1 MLFFLTLISMFGF
14 IWKIFLCLLVLGMI
28 KSDLQIVAAEGYS
41 ATEGGQAKGG
51 SPTPQLSS
59 WQLAN
64 PSLPPDL
71 KKLNGI
77 VKAEQVNKPLLLRRK
92 RSILF
97 PTGVKICPD
106 ESVEQA
112 IANHLKYFRL
122 RVCQETVW
130 EVFKIFWDRLPER
143 EEYRTWMNLCEEGMM
158 SIFEIGTN
166 FSQSEEH
173 RSLIVKSYTKE
184 AMGSSCADW
193 SCGSSGTP
201 TPAPDADVTTLRD
214 AAANVPPPHEI
225 SIESPAGGTT
235 HEIEEADITIN
246 NEIKKEDEKLMKPVT
261 EQMIEF
267 RILIVGEKYSE
278 ELSDPAA
285 VKRQLLSEQFIS
297 QIKSVFEGLPGY
309 KSIHVL
315 DYSFPEEDSGVEV
328 HYAVTFDGKAIS
340 NATWD
345 LINLHSNKVEDN
357 SFTGIE
363 DNPTV
368 VYTISDFRDYI
379 AEILQKNALLENNSL
394 SLDPN
399 SLQLTNVKALLRP
412 TPEDP
417 SWITEHPVVLEHPE
431 FDMCLPRRNELS
443 LCHKIQVRLCLTDST
458 FLAERPSADES
469 TVSNT
474 LPFDFTKPD
483 STSDTEQSNDNEIQ
497 PRPENL
503 NSDVSL
509 APEAPLFSEAD
520 VTSLPDGLNFED
532 GNWTPHLVTAP
543 VSARDSVDY
552 LERLSAS
559 NSLDVF
565 EDTRL
570 SEDILPSSPSHLVPE
585 EPPAT
590 DDYAVP
596 LLSALTVASSSV
608 IETDVTEIVS
618 AEKEE
623 VTPGSPA
630 GGNDADS
637 VLHESMEEFPF
648 PFEVHHM
655 EDETDIYL
663 GDRVIYDDG
672 SGSAFDGSG
681 KAMESSIWPWEEA
694 TLEPV
699 LYPGPDSWLED
710 HNESLLI
717 RTEDIPEGMILDYIL
732 NSRNKLDDDPSKD
745 GNEGMANTKEDF
757 LDESEIFVF
766 PETTTQQVS
775 LLQTEEPSSVE
786 PSTQTET
793 SGVYNSSFVKPPL
806 VLEPSVDHSFVDV
819 PTGEAPVS
827 PHNTGLSVDDSLL
840 TSTGTVSMEQPEES
854 SVGQNIISEAVEY
867 QNEDRTMIEELF
879 TVEQLDVTETATI
892 GGLDT
897 SSSESILAADPST
910 VHPDLSMV
918 HPDLSTVHPDAD
930 TFTVHADASTV
941 HPDASAS
948 IVNPDASIAHSDSST
963 VHSDASTVNPDVS
976 MVHSHVSTLNPDAST
991 VHPDAST
998 VHPDTSAATVNPDAS
1013 TVHSDTSM
1021 VNPDTST
1028 VHSDA
1033 STLNPD
1039 VSMVHSDTSAST
1051 VNPDASIAH
1060 SDTSM
1065 VNPDTSTVHSDA
1077 STLNLDVSMVH
1088 SDTSASTVNPDAS
1101 TVHSDTSTV
1110 NPDASSVHSDVS
1122 ASTVNPDASTAHS
1135 DTSVV
1140 NSDASTVHSDASTL
1154 NPDVS
1159 MIHSDTSAST
1169 VNPDASTEEKQTL
1182 DSSLAG
1188 QDATGSAVMKPADV
1202 WPTDRALENS
1212 LDQTVQSAMPTAT
1225 QVSTAVPS
1233 VMDQTTVLEAFTDQG
1248 GTDHDMHVPMSFST
1262 LMNSYVTVSVT
1273 TSTVELPSHFPPA
1286 GSTASSSVATST
1298 RVGVETRTLD
1308 VSVDLDDVST
1318 VHFPPELTEEGRSM
1332 TESHVDLTTRV
1343 QSTEMASVA
1352 WATHDNRSNSL
1363 VPSRAL
1369 VVFFSL
1375 RVTNMMF
1382 SEDLFNK
1389 NSPEYKALEQRF
1401 LELLVP
1407 YLQSNLTGFQ
1417 NLEILNFRNGSIVVN
1432 SRMKFA
1438 KPVPRNVTNAVYV
1451 ILEDFCN
1458 TAYHTMNLAID
1469 KYSLDVESG
1478 EQADPCKFQACNEFS
1493 ECLVN
1498 RWSGEAECVCN
1509 PGYLSIDGLP
1519 CNSIC
1524 DLQPNFC
1531 LNDGKCDVSP
1541 GQGAI
1546 CRCRVGEN
1554 WWYRG
1559 EHCEEYVSEPLVVG
1573 IAIASVA
1580 GFLLVA
1586 SAVIFFLARTL
1597 RDQYTKSDTEYS
1609 QGQGGS
1615 LSSIENAVKYN
1626 PMYESDTTGYSH
1638 YYRRYPQLTSYSS
1651 TSAETSTDYSS
1662 EEIRHIYENSELT
1675 KEEIQ
1680 DRIRIIEL
1688 YAKDRQFAEFV
1699 RQHQMKLL

>member
-1 MLFFLTLISMFGF
+1 
-14 IWKIFLCLLVLGMI
+14 
-28 KSDLQIVAAEGYS
+28 
-41 ATEGGQAKGG
+41 QAKDV
-51 SPTPQLSS
+51 SPAPQLSD

-64 PSLPPDL
+64 PSLPPGL
-71 KKLNGI
+71 KKPDGMMD
-77 VKAEQVNKPLLLRRK
+77 AEQFHRHLQLRRK

-97 PTGVKICPD
+97 PSGVKICPD

-130 EVFKIFWDRLPER
+130 EVFKTFWDRLPER
-143 EEYRTWMNLCEEGMM
+143 EEYNTWMSLCEEGTM
-158 SIFEIGTN
+158 SIFEMGTN

-173 RSLIVKSYTKE
+173 RSLIVKVGAAAAQS
-184 AMGSSCADW
+184 ALMGKAIV
-193 SCGSSGTP
+193 GTP
-201 TPAPDADVTTLRD
+201 TPPSDADVTTLRD
-214 AAANVPPPHEI
+214 AAANVPPPHEV
-225 SIESPAGGTT
+225 SIESPAGDTI
-235 HEIEEADITIN
+235 HEHDNVDTTIN
-246 NEIKKEDEKLMKPVT
+246 NEIKKQEEKLVRPVT

-267 RILIVGEKYSE
+267 NILIVGEQYSE
-278 ELSDPAA
+278 ELKDPSAA
-285 VKRQLLSEQFIS
+285 EYQLLSDRFIS

-309 KSIHVL
+309 KNIQIL
-315 DYSFPEEDSGVEV
+315 DYSGVEV

-357 SFTGIE
+357 SFMGIE

-379 AEILQKNALLENNSL
+379 AEILQKNALLENASI

-399 SLQLTNVKALLRP
+399 SLQLTNVKEILHPAS
-412 TPEDP
+412 EDP
-417 SWITEHPVVLEHPE
+417 SWITEHPVVLERPE
-431 FDMCLPRRNELS
+431 FD
-443 LCHKIQVRLCLTDST
+443 DST

-469 TVSNT
+469 TVSNA
-474 LPFDFTKPD
+474 LPLDYTKPD
-483 STSDTEQSNDNEIQ
+483 STSDSEQASDNEIQ
-497 PRPENL
+497 PRPENI
-503 NSDVSL
+503 DYEAGL
-509 APEAPLFSEAD
+509 APEAPLSSEVD
-520 VTSLPDGLNFED
+520 VTSLPDGQNLE
-532 GNWTPHLVTAP
+532 TSHLVTVP
-543 VSARDSVDY
+543 VLEHDSVDS
-552 LERLSAS
+552 LEWLSAPS
-559 NSLDVF
+559 SLD
-565 EDTRL
+565 DTGL
-570 SEDILPSSPSHLVPE
+570 SEELLPLSPSHLVPE
-585 EPPAT
+585 ESPST
-590 DDYAVP
+590 NDYAVP
-596 LLSALTVASSSV
+596 LLSAPTVASSSV
-608 IETDVTEIVS
+608 VETDIK
-618 AEKEE
+618 EKEE
-623 VTPGSPA
+623 VIQGSPE
-630 GGNDADS
+630 GSDS
-637 VLHESMEEFPF
+637 ANSVEEIPF
-648 PFEVHHM
+648 PLEVPPM
-655 EDETDIYL
+655 EDETDIFL

-681 KAMESSIWPWEEA
+681 KEMESSIWPWEEA

-699 LYPGPDSWLED
+699 FYPGPDSWLED
-710 HNESLLI
+710 DNESLLSK
-717 RTEDIPEGMILDYIL
+717 TEDIPEGMILDYIL
-732 NSRNKLDDDPSKD
+732 NSGNKLDDDLSKD
-745 GNEGMANTKEDF
+745 ENEGLVNIKDF

-766 PETTTQQVS
+766 PETTTLQVP

-793 SGVYNSSFVKPPL
+793 LGMYDSSFGM
-806 VLEPSVDHSFVDV
+806 

-827 PHNTGLSVDDSLL
+827 PPYTDLSVEDSVH
-840 TSTGTVSMEQPEES
+840 TSTGTVSMEQPEEP
-854 SVGQNIISEAVEY
+854 SVGQNIIPEVGEHQS
-867 QNEDRTMIEELF
+867 EDRAVVEELF
-879 TVEQLDVTETATI
+879 TVKQPDVMEAATI
-892 GGLDT
+892 GYLDT
-897 SSSESILAADPST
+897 ISLEAMLTADPS
-910 VHPDLSMV
+910 VV
-918 HPDLSTVHPDAD
+918 K
-930 TFTVHADASTV
+930 
-941 HPDASAS
+941 
-948 IVNPDASIAHSDSST
+948 
-963 VHSDASTVNPDVS
+963 
-976 MVHSHVSTLNPDAST
+976 
-991 VHPDAST
+991 
-998 VHPDTSAATVNPDAS
+998 
-1013 TVHSDTSM
+1013 
-1021 VNPDTST
+1021 
-1028 VHSDA
+1028 
-1033 STLNPD
+1033 
-1039 VSMVHSDTSAST
+1039 
-1051 VNPDASIAH
+1051 
-1060 SDTSM
+1060 
-1065 VNPDTSTVHSDA
+1065 
-1077 STLNLDVSMVH
+1077 
-1088 SDTSASTVNPDAS
+1088 
-1101 TVHSDTSTV
+1101 
-1110 NPDASSVHSDVS
+1110 PDASS
-1122 ASTVNPDASTAHS
+1122 
-1135 DTSVV
+1135 
-1140 NSDASTVHSDASTL
+1140 
-1154 NPDVS
+1154 
-1159 MIHSDTSAST
+1159 
-1169 VNPDASTEEKQTL
+1169 EEQQAL
-1182 DSSLAG
+1182 DLSLAD
-1188 QDATGSAVMKPADV
+1188 QDTRGSAVKEAAEV
-1202 WPTDRALENS
+1202 WPTDRALETS
-1212 LDQTVQSAMPTAT
+1212 LDQTVQPAMPVVT
-1225 QVSTAVPS
+1225 QGSAAAPS
-1233 VMDQTTVLEAFTDQG
+1233 AIDHTTVLEGFAGQD
-1248 GTDHDMHVPMSFST
+1248 GTDHGTHISMSFST
-1262 LMNSYVTVSVT
+1262 VMDYQTVSVT
-1273 TSTVELPSHFPPA
+1273 TSTTELPSHLPPV
-1286 GSTASSSVATST
+1286 GSTPLLSVATST
-1298 RVGVETRTLD
+1298 KLEDETTRVLD
-1308 VSVDLDDVST
+1308 ISVDLGRVST
-1318 VHFPPELTEEGRSM
+1318 AQFSPEQTEEGRRM
-1332 TESHVDLTTRV
+1332 TESHMELTTRV

-1352 WATHDNRSNSL
+1352 WATHETHYSST

-1438 KPVPRNVTNAVYV
+1438 KPVPRNVTNAVYM

-1531 LNDGKCDVSP
+1531 LNDGKCDISP

-1597 RDQYTKSDTEYS
+1597 RDQYTKSDTGDS
-1609 QGQGGS
+1609 QGQGDS

-1699 RQHQMKLL
+1699 RQHQM

>member
-1 MLFFLTLISMFGF
+1 
-14 IWKIFLCLLVLGMI
+14 
-28 KSDLQIVAAEGYS
+28 AA
-41 ATEGGQAKGG
+41 EGGQAKDV
-51 SPTPQLSS
+51 SPAPQLSD

-64 PSLPPDL
+64 PSLPPGL
-71 KKLNGI
+71 KKPNSI
-77 VKAEQVNKPLLLRRK
+77 MDAEQFHRHLQLRRK

-97 PTGVKICPD
+97 PSGVKICPD

-130 EVFKIFWDRLPER
+130 EVFKTFWDRLPER
-143 EEYRTWMNLCEEGMM
+143 EEYNTWMSLCEEGVM
-158 SIFEIGTN
+158 SIFEMGTN

-173 RSLIVKSYTKE
+173 RSLIMKVGAAPS
-184 AMGSSCADW
+184 W
-193 SCGSSGTP
+193 SLQFLILFLSRGTP
-201 TPAPDADVTTLRD
+201 IPPSDADVTTLRD

-225 SIESPAGGTT
+225 SIETPAGDTI
-235 HEIEEADITIN
+235 HELDDVDPTIN
-246 NEIKKEDEKLMKPVT
+246 NEIKKQDEKLVRPVT

-267 RILIVGEKYSE
+267 NILIVGEQYTE
-278 ELSDPAA
+278 ELKDPATPEY
-285 VKRQLLSEQFIS
+285 QLLSERFIS
-297 QIKSVFEGLPGY
+297 QIKNVFEGLPGY
-309 KSIHVL
+309 KNIHIL
-315 DYSFPEEDSGVEV
+315 DYSGVEV
-328 HYAVTFDGKAIS
+328 HYAVTFDGKAMS

-357 SFTGIE
+357 SFMGIE

-379 AEILQKNALLENNSL
+379 AEILQKNALLENASVA
-394 SLDPN
+394 LDPD
-399 SLQLTNVKALLRP
+399 SLQLTNVKEILHP
-412 TPEDP
+412 TSEVP
-417 SWITEHPVVLEHPE
+417 SWITEHPVVLERPE
-431 FDMCLPRRNELS
+431 FD
-443 LCHKIQVRLCLTDST
+443 DST

-469 TVSNT
+469 TVSNA
-474 LPFDFTKPD
+474 LPFDYTKPD
-483 STSDTEQSNDNEIQ
+483 STSDSEQSIDNAIQ
-497 PRPENL
+497 PRPETT
-503 NSDVSL
+503 DFEAGL
-509 APEAPLFSEAD
+509 ASEAPLSSEVD
-520 VTSLPDGLNFED
+520 ITSLPDGLSLE
-532 GNWTPHLVTAP
+532 TSRLVTVP
-543 VSARDSVDY
+543 VLEHDS
-552 LERLSAS
+552 LEWLSAPS
-559 NSLDVF
+559 SLD
-565 EDTRL
+565 DTGL
-570 SEDILPSSPSHLVPE
+570 SEELLPLSPSHLVPE
-585 EPPAT
+585 ESPST
-590 DDYAVP
+590 DDYVVP
-596 LLSALTVASSSV
+596 LLSAPTAASSSV
-608 IETDVTEIVS
+608 VETDIKEKEVIQGSPEGSDS
-618 AEKEE
+618 AESVEE
-623 VTPGSPA
+623 I
-630 GGNDADS
+630 
-637 VLHESMEEFPF
+637 PF
-648 PFEVHHM
+648 PLEVPPM
-655 EDETDIYL
+655 EDETDIFH

-681 KAMESSIWPWEEA
+681 KEKESSIWPWEEA

-699 LYPGPDSWLED
+699 FYPDSWLED
-710 HNESLLI
+710 DNESLLI
-717 RTEDIPEGMILDYIL
+717 KTKDIPEGMILDYIL
-732 NSRNKLDDDPSKD
+732 NSGNKLDYDLSKD
-745 GNEGMANTKEDF
+745 ENEGIVDIRDF
-757 LDESEIFVF
+757 LDESDIFVF
-766 PETTTQQVS
+766 PETTAPQVP

-793 SGVYNSSFVKPPL
+793 LGMYDSSFVM
-806 VLEPSVDHSFVDV
+806 

-827 PHNTGLSVDDSLL
+827 PPYTHLSVEDSLL
-840 TSTGTVSMEQPEES
+840 TSTGPVSMEQPEEFS
-854 SVGQNIISEAVEY
+854 AGQNIISDIVEH
-867 QNEDRTMIEELF
+867 QSEDRATAEELF
-879 TVEQLDVTETATI
+879 TVKQLDVMEAATI
-892 GGLDT
+892 GHLDT
-897 SSSESILAADPST
+897 TSSGAILTAGP
-910 VHPDLSMV
+910 SMV
-918 HPDLSTVHPDAD
+918 K
-930 TFTVHADASTV
+930 
-941 HPDASAS
+941 
-948 IVNPDASIAHSDSST
+948 
-963 VHSDASTVNPDVS
+963 
-976 MVHSHVSTLNPDAST
+976 
-991 VHPDAST
+991 
-998 VHPDTSAATVNPDAS
+998 
-1013 TVHSDTSM
+1013 
-1021 VNPDTST
+1021 
-1028 VHSDA
+1028 
-1033 STLNPD
+1033 
-1039 VSMVHSDTSAST
+1039 
-1051 VNPDASIAH
+1051 
-1060 SDTSM
+1060 
-1065 VNPDTSTVHSDA
+1065 
-1077 STLNLDVSMVH
+1077 
-1088 SDTSASTVNPDAS
+1088 
-1101 TVHSDTSTV
+1101 
-1110 NPDASSVHSDVS
+1110 
-1122 ASTVNPDASTAHS
+1122 
-1135 DTSVV
+1135 
-1140 NSDASTVHSDASTL
+1140 
-1154 NPDVS
+1154 
-1159 MIHSDTSAST
+1159 
-1169 VNPDASTEEKQTL
+1169 PDASTEEQQAL
-1182 DSSLAG
+1182 DSSLAD
-1188 QDATGSAVMKPADV
+1188 QDTPESAVKEPADV
-1202 WPTDRALENS
+1202 WPTDKALETP
-1212 LDQTVQSAMPTAT
+1212 LDQTVQPAMPAVT
-1225 QVSTAVPS
+1225 QESAAVPS
-1233 VMDQTTVLEAFTDQG
+1233 VIDHTTVLEGFAVQD
-1248 GTDHDMHVPMSFST
+1248 GTDHDTHVSTSFST
-1262 LMNSYVTVSVT
+1262 VMDYQTLSVT
-1273 TSTVELPSHFPPA
+1273 TSTAELPSHLPPV
-1286 GSTASSSVATST
+1286 GSTPSLSLATST
-1298 RVGVETRTLD
+1298 KLGDETTRALD
-1308 VSVDLDDVST
+1308 VSVGLGDVST
-1318 VHFPPELTEEGRSM
+1318 VHFFPERTEEGRRM
-1332 TESHVDLTTRV
+1332 TESHMELTTRV

-1352 WATHDNRSNSL
+1352 WATHETHYSST

-1438 KPVPRNVTNAVYV
+1438 KPVPRNVTNAVYM

-1531 LNDGKCDVSP
+1531 LNDGKCDISP

-1597 RDQYTKSDTEYS
+1597 RDQYTKSDSGDS
-1609 QGQGGS
+1609 QGQGDS

-1699 RQHQMKLL
+1699 RQHQM

>member
-1 MLFFLTLISMFGF
+1 MFGF
-14 IWKIFLCLLVLGMI
+14 MWKIFLCLPGMI
-28 KSDLQIVAAEGYS
+28 NTDLQIVAAAG
-41 ATEGGQAKGG
+41 GGQAKDV
-51 SPTPQLSS
+51 SPAPQLSD

-64 PSLPPDL
+64 PSLLPGL
-71 KKLNGI
+71 KKPNGI
-77 VKAEQVNKPLLLRRK
+77 MDAEQFHRHVQLRRK

-97 PTGVKICPD
+97 PSGVKICPD

-130 EVFKIFWDRLPER
+130 EVFKTFWDRLPER
-143 EEYRTWMNLCEEGMM
+143 EEYNTWMSLCEEGTMN
-158 SIFEIGTN
+158 IFEMGAN

-173 RSLIVKSYTKE
+173 RSLIVKVGAAVCNKRDQMLSPLCSTKCHKSPCSH
-184 AMGSSCADW
+184 GQGDCVS
-193 SCGSSGTP
+193 
-201 TPAPDADVTTLRD
+201 LQY
-214 AAANVPPPHEI
+214 AAANVPPPHEV
-225 SIESPAGGTT
+225 SVESPAGDTI
-235 HEIEEADITIN
+235 HEHDNVDTTIN
-246 NEIKKEDEKLMKPVT
+246 NEIKKQDEKIVRPVT

-267 RILIVGEKYSE
+267 NILIVGEQYSE
-278 ELSDPAA
+278 ELKDPSAA
-285 VKRQLLSEQFIS
+285 EYQLLSERFIS

-315 DYSFPEEDSGVEV
+315 NYSGVEV

-357 SFTGIE
+357 SFMGIE

-368 VYTISDFRDYI
+368 VYTIGDFRDYI
-379 AEILQKNALLENNSL
+379 AEILQKNALLENASI

-399 SLQLTNVKALLRP
+399 SLQLTNVKEILHP
-412 TPEDP
+412 TSEDP
-417 SWITEHPVVLEHPE
+417 SWITEHPVVLERLE
-431 FDMCLPRRNELS
+431 FD
-443 LCHKIQVRLCLTDST
+443 DST

-469 TVSNT
+469 TVSNA
-474 LPFDFTKPD
+474 LPFDYTKPD
-483 STSDTEQSNDNEIQ
+483 SSSDSEQASDNEIQ
-497 PRPENL
+497 PRPENIEHEAG
-503 NSDVSL
+503 L
-509 APEAPLFSEAD
+509 APEAPLSSEVD
-520 VTSLPDGLNFED
+520 VTSLPDGQNLEN
-532 GNWTPHLVTAP
+532 NHLVTVP
-543 VSARDSVDY
+543 VLEHDSVDS
-552 LERLSAS
+552 LEWLSAPS
-559 NSLDVF
+559 SLD
-565 EDTRL
+565 DTGL
-570 SEDILPSSPSHLVPE
+570 SEELLPLSPSHNVPE
-585 EPPAT
+585 ESPST

-596 LLSALTVASSSV
+596 LLSAPTVASSSLV
-608 IETDVTEIVS
+608 ETDIK
-618 AEKEE
+618 EKEE
-623 VTPGSPA
+623 VIQGSPE
-630 GGNDADS
+630 GSDSADS
-637 VLHESMEEFPF
+637 VEEIPF
-648 PFEVHHM
+648 PLEVPPM
-655 EDETDIYL
+655 EDETDIFL

-681 KAMESSIWPWEEA
+681 REMESSIWPWEEA

-699 LYPGPDSWLED
+699 FYPGPDSWLED
-710 HNESLLI
+710 DNESLLI
-717 RTEDIPEGMILDYIL
+717 KTEDIPEGMILDYIL
-732 NSRNKLDDDPSKD
+732 NSGNKLDYDLSKNE
-745 GNEGMANTKEDF
+745 NEGIVNIKAF

-766 PETTTQQVS
+766 PETTTPQVP

-793 SGVYNSSFVKPPL
+793 LGMYDSSFVM
-806 VLEPSVDHSFVDV
+806 

-827 PHNTGLSVDDSLL
+827 PPHTDLSVEDSLH
-840 TSTGTVSMEQPEES
+840 TSTGTVSMEQSEES
-854 SVGQNIISEAVEY
+854 SVGQNIIPEVVEH
-867 QNEDRTMIEELF
+867 QSEDRAVVEELF
-879 TVEQLDVTETATI
+879 TVKQPDIMEAATT
-892 GGLDT
+892 GHLDT
-897 SSSESILAADPST
+897 ISSETILTADPS
-910 VHPDLSMV
+910 
-918 HPDLSTVHPDAD
+918 
-930 TFTVHADASTV
+930 
-941 HPDASAS
+941 
-948 IVNPDASIAHSDSST
+948 
-963 VHSDASTVNPDVS
+963 
-976 MVHSHVSTLNPDAST
+976 
-991 VHPDAST
+991 
-998 VHPDTSAATVNPDAS
+998 
-1013 TVHSDTSM
+1013 
-1021 VNPDTST
+1021 
-1028 VHSDA
+1028 
-1033 STLNPD
+1033 
-1039 VSMVHSDTSAST
+1039 
-1051 VNPDASIAH
+1051 
-1060 SDTSM
+1060 
-1065 VNPDTSTVHSDA
+1065 
-1077 STLNLDVSMVH
+1077 
-1088 SDTSASTVNPDAS
+1088 
-1101 TVHSDTSTV
+1101 
-1110 NPDASSVHSDVS
+1110 
-1122 ASTVNPDASTAHS
+1122 
-1135 DTSVV
+1135 VV
-1140 NSDASTVHSDASTL
+1140 KPV
-1154 NPDVS
+1154 
-1159 MIHSDTSAST
+1159 
-1169 VNPDASTEEKQTL
+1169 ASTEEQQAL
-1182 DSSLAG
+1182 DSSLAD
-1188 QDATGSAVMKPADV
+1188 QDTHGSAVKESADV
-1202 WPTDRALENS
+1202 WPTDRALETS
-1212 LDQTVQSAMPTAT
+1212 LDQAVQPAMPAMVT
-1225 QVSTAVPS
+1225 QGSAAGPAVDHTP
-1233 VMDQTTVLEAFTDQG
+1233 VLEGFARQD
-1248 GTDHDMHVPMSFST
+1248 GTDNGTHSSMSFST
-1262 LMNSYVTVSVT
+1262 VTDYQTVSVT
-1273 TSTVELPSHFPPA
+1273 TSSVELPFHFPPV
-1286 GSTASSSVATST
+1286 GSTPSLSVATST
-1298 RVGVETRTLD
+1298 KLGDETTRVLD
-1308 VSVDLDDVST
+1308 VSVDLGHVST
-1318 VHFPPELTEEGRSM
+1318 SQFSPEQTEEGWTM
-1332 TESHVDLTTRV
+1332 TESHIELTTHV

-1352 WATHDNRSNSL
+1352 WATHETHYSST

-1438 KPVPRNVTNAVYV
+1438 KPVPRNVTNAVYM

-1531 LNDGKCDVSP
+1531 LNDGKCDISP

-1597 RDQYTKSDTEYS
+1597 RDQYTKSDTEDS
-1609 QGQGGS
+1609 QGQGDS

-1699 RQHQMKLL
+1699 RQHQM

>member
-1 MLFFLTLISMFGF
+1 MFGF
-14 IWKIFLCLLVLGMI
+14 IWKIFLCLPGVI
-28 KSDLQIVAAEGYS
+28 NTDLQIVAAAG
-41 ATEGGQAKGG
+41 GGQAKEV
-51 SPTPQLSS
+51 SPAPQFSD

-64 PSLPPDL
+64 PSLPPGL
-71 KKLNGI
+71 KKPTGTMD
-77 VKAEQVNKPLLLRRK
+77 AEQFHRHLLLRRK

-97 PTGVKICPD
+97 PSGVKICPD
-106 ESVEQA
+106 ESIEQA

-130 EVFKIFWDRLPER
+130 EVFKTFWDRLPER
-143 EEYRTWMNLCEEGMM
+143 EEYNTWMSLCEEGMM
-158 SIFEIGTN
+158 SIFEMGTN

-173 RSLIVKSYTKE
+173 RSLIMKKLSYTKE
-184 AMGSSCADW
+184 AMGSSCTDW
-193 SCGSSGTP
+193 SCGGTP
-201 TPAPDADVTTLRD
+201 TPPLDADVTTLRD

-225 SIESPAGGTT
+225 SIESPAGDTI
-235 HEIEEADITIN
+235 HELDHIDTTIN
-246 NEIKKEDEKLMKPVT
+246 NEIKKQDEKLVRPVT

-267 RILIVGEKYSE
+267 NILIVGEQYSE
-278 ELSDPAA
+278 ELKDPAA
-285 VKRQLLSEQFIS
+285 AEYQLLSERFIS

-309 KSIHVL
+309 KNIHVL
-315 DYSFPEEDSGVEV
+315 DYSGVEV

-357 SFTGIE
+357 SFMGIE

-379 AEILQKNALLENNSL
+379 AEILQKSTLLENASM

-399 SLQLTNVKALLRP
+399 SLQLTNVKEILHP
-412 TPEDP
+412 TSEDP
-417 SWITEHPVVLEHPE
+417 SWITEHPVVLERPE
-431 FDMCLPRRNELS
+431 FD
-443 LCHKIQVRLCLTDST
+443 DST

-469 TVSNT
+469 TVSNA
-474 LPFDFTKPD
+474 LPFDYTKPD
-483 STSDTEQSNDNEIQ
+483 STSDSEQSSDNEIQ
-497 PRPENL
+497 PRPENI
-503 NSDVSL
+503 DYEAGL
-509 APEAPLFSEAD
+509 APEAPVSSEVD
-520 VTSLPDGLNFED
+520 VTSLPDGLKLE
-532 GNWTPHLVTAP
+532 TSHLVTAP
-543 VSARDSVDY
+543 VLERDSVDS
-552 LERLSAS
+552 LEWLSAP
-559 NSLDVF
+559 NSLD
-565 EDTRL
+565 DTGL
-570 SEDILPSSPSHLVPE
+570 SEELLPLSPSHLVPE
-585 EPPAT
+585 ESPST

-596 LLSALTVASSSV
+596 LLSAPTVASSSV
-608 IETDVTEIVS
+608 TETDIK
-618 AEKEE
+618 EKEE
-623 VTPGSPA
+623 VLQGSPE
-630 GGNDADS
+630 GSDSADS
-637 VLHESMEEFPF
+637 VEEIPF
-648 PFEVHHM
+648 PLDVPPM
-655 EDETDIYL
+655 EDETDIFL
-663 GDRVIYDDG
+663 GDRVMYDDG

-681 KAMESSIWPWEEA
+681 KEMESSIWPWEEA

-699 LYPGPDSWLED
+699 FYPGPDSWLED
-710 HNESLLI
+710 DNESLLSK
-717 RTEDIPEGMILDYIL
+717 TEDIPEGMILDYIL
-732 NSRNKLDDDPSKD
+732 NSGNKLDYDLSKD
-745 GNEGMANTKEDF
+745 EDEGIVDIKDF

-766 PETTTQQVS
+766 PETTTPQVP

-793 SGVYNSSFVKPPL
+793 LGMYDSSFVM
-806 VLEPSVDHSFVDV
+806 

-827 PHNTGLSVDDSLL
+827 PPYTDLSVEDSLL
-840 TSTGTVSMEQPEES
+840 TSTGTVSMDQPEES
-854 SVGQNIISEAVEY
+854 SVGQNIISEIVEY
-867 QNEDRTMIEELF
+867 QSEDRAMVEELF
-879 TVEQLDVTETATI
+879 TVKQPDVMDAATI
-892 GGLDT
+892 GHLDT
-897 SSSESILAADPST
+897 ISSETILTADPSM
-910 VHPDLSMV
+910 LK
-918 HPDLSTVHPDAD
+918 
-930 TFTVHADASTV
+930 
-941 HPDASAS
+941 
-948 IVNPDASIAHSDSST
+948 
-963 VHSDASTVNPDVS
+963 
-976 MVHSHVSTLNPDAST
+976 
-991 VHPDAST
+991 
-998 VHPDTSAATVNPDAS
+998 
-1013 TVHSDTSM
+1013 
-1021 VNPDTST
+1021 
-1028 VHSDA
+1028 
-1033 STLNPD
+1033 
-1039 VSMVHSDTSAST
+1039 
-1051 VNPDASIAH
+1051 
-1060 SDTSM
+1060 
-1065 VNPDTSTVHSDA
+1065 
-1077 STLNLDVSMVH
+1077 
-1088 SDTSASTVNPDAS
+1088 
-1101 TVHSDTSTV
+1101 
-1110 NPDASSVHSDVS
+1110 
-1122 ASTVNPDASTAHS
+1122 
-1135 DTSVV
+1135 
-1140 NSDASTVHSDASTL
+1140 
-1154 NPDVS
+1154 
-1159 MIHSDTSAST
+1159 
-1169 VNPDASTEEKQTL
+1169 PDASTEEQQAL
-1182 DSSLAG
+1182 DSSLAD
-1188 QDATGSAVMKPADV
+1188 QATPGSPVKEPADV
-1202 WPTDRALENS
+1202 WPTDGALETS
-1212 LDQTVQSAMPTAT
+1212 LDQTVQPAIPAVTQGSAT
-1225 QVSTAVPS
+1225 VPS
-1233 VMDQTTVLEAFTDQG
+1233 VTDHTTVLEGFAGQDGTDQD
-1248 GTDHDMHVPMSFST
+1248 THVSMGFST
-1262 LMNSYVTVSVT
+1262 IMDYQTVSVT
-1273 TSTVELPSHFPPA
+1273 TSTVELPSHLPPV
-1286 GSTASSSVATST
+1286 GSTPSLSVATST
-1298 RVGVETRTLD
+1298 KLGDETTRVLD
-1308 VSVDLDDVST
+1308 VSVDLDHVST
-1318 VHFPPELTEEGRSM
+1318 VHFSSEQTEEGRRMS
-1332 TESHVDLTTRV
+1332 ESHMELTTRI

-1352 WATHDNRSNSL
+1352 WATHETHYSST

-1438 KPVPRNVTNAVYV
+1438 KPVPRNVTNAVYM

-1531 LNDGKCDVSP
+1531 LNDGKCDISP

-1597 RDQYTKSDTEYS
+1597 RDQYTKSDTGDS
-1609 QGQGGS
+1609 QGQGDS

-1699 RQHQMKLL
+1699 RQHQM

>member
-1 MLFFLTLISMFGF
+1 MFGF
-14 IWKIFLCLLVLGMI
+14 IWKIFLCLPVLGVI
-28 KSDLQIVAAEGYS
+28 KGDLQIVAAEGYS
-41 ATEGGQAKGG
+41 ATGGGQAKDG
-51 SPTPQLSS
+51 SPSPQLSG

-64 PSLPPDL
+64 PSLPPEL

-77 VKAEQVNKPLLLRRK
+77 VEAEQVSKRLLLRRK
-92 RSILF
+92 RSVLF
-97 PTGVKICPD
+97 PSGVKICPD

-130 EVFKIFWDRLPER
+130 EVFKTFWDRLPER
-143 EEYRTWMNLCEEGMM
+143 EEYHTWMSLCEEGTM
-158 SIFEIGTN
+158 SIFEMGMN

-173 RSLIVKSYTKE
+173 RSLIVKKLSYTKE
-184 AMGSSCADW
+184 AMGSSCTDW
-193 SCGSSGTP
+193 SCGGTP
-201 TPAPDADVTTLRD
+201 TPALDADVTTLRD

-225 SIESPAGGTT
+225 SVESPVSGIV
-235 HEIEEADITIN
+235 HEIEEADTTIN
-246 NEIKKEDEKLMKPVT
+246 NEIKKQDEKLMRPVT

-267 RILIVGEKYSE
+267 SILIVGEKYSE

-285 VKRQLLSEQFIS
+285 AKRQLLSEQFIS

-315 DYSFPEEDSGVEV
+315 DYRSPEEDSGVEV

-357 SFTGIE
+357 SFMGIE

-368 VYTISDFRDYI
+368 VYTISDFRDYV
-379 AEILQKNALLENNSL
+379 AEILQKNALLENTSL
-394 SLDPN
+394 SLDPD
-399 SLQLTNVKALLRP
+399 SLQLTNVKEILHP
-412 TPEDP
+412 TAEDP
-417 SWITEHPVVLEHPE
+417 SWITEHSVVLERPE
-431 FDMCLPRRNELS
+431 FD
-443 LCHKIQVRLCLTDST
+443 DST

-474 LPFDFTKPD
+474 LPFDFIKPD
-483 STSDTEQSNDNEIQ
+483 STSESEQSNDNEIW
-497 PRPENL
+497 PRPESL
-503 NSDVSL
+503 DSRASL
-509 APEAPLFSEAD
+509 APEAPLSSEAD
-520 VTSLPDGLNFED
+520 VTSLPDGLNLED
-532 GNWTPHLVTAP
+532 GNRTPRLVTAP
-543 VSARDSVDY
+543 VLERDSVDT
-552 LERLSAS
+552 LEWLPVS

-565 EDTRL
+565 EDTGL
-570 SEDILPSSPSHLVPE
+570 SEEFLLPSSPPHLVPE
-585 EPPAT
+585 EPPST

-596 LLSALTVASSSV
+596 LLSAPTVASSSV
-608 IETDVTEIVS
+608 IETDIKETVS
-618 AEKEE
+618 AEKED
-623 VTPGSPA
+623 VTQGSPA
-630 GGNDADS
+630 DSNNADS
-637 VLHESMEEFPF
+637 ELHKSVEEIPF
-648 PFEVHHM
+648 PLEVHSV

-663 GDRVIYDDG
+663 GDRVIYDEG

-681 KAMESSIWPWEEA
+681 KEIESNIWPWEEA

-699 LYPGPDSWLED
+699 FYPSPDSWLED
-710 HNESLLI
+710 DNESLLI

-732 NSRNKLDDDPSKD
+732 NSDNKLDDGPSKD
-745 GNEGMANTKEDF
+745 ENEGLANIKEDF
-757 LDESEIFVF
+757 LDEPEIFVF
-766 PETTTQQVS
+766 PETATQQVA
-775 LLQTEEPSSVE
+775 LLQTKEPSPVE

-793 SGVYNSSFVKPPL
+793 PSMYDSSFVKPSF
-806 VLEPSVDHSFVDV
+806 VSEPSVDHFFVDM

-827 PHNTGLSVDDSLL
+827 PHNTDLPVEDSLL
-840 TSTGTVSMEQPEES
+840 TSTETVSMEQPEEY
-854 SVGQNIISEAVEY
+854 SVGQNIVSEAVEH
-867 QNEDRTMIEELF
+867 QKEDRTMVEEIF
-879 TVEQLDVTETATI
+879 TVEQTDVTEAATI
-892 GGLDT
+892 GHLDT
-897 SSSESILAADPST
+897 SSSETILTADP
-910 VHPDLSMV
+910 
-918 HPDLSTVHPDAD
+918 
-930 TFTVHADASTV
+930 
-941 HPDASAS
+941 
-948 IVNPDASIAHSDSST
+948 
-963 VHSDASTVNPDVS
+963 
-976 MVHSHVSTLNPDAST
+976 
-991 VHPDAST
+991 
-998 VHPDTSAATVNPDAS
+998 
-1013 TVHSDTSM
+1013 SM

-1028 VHSDA
+1028 
-1033 STLNPD
+1033 
-1039 VSMVHSDTSAST
+1039 
-1051 VNPDASIAH
+1051 
-1060 SDTSM
+1060 
-1065 VNPDTSTVHSDA
+1065 
-1077 STLNLDVSMVH
+1077 
-1088 SDTSASTVNPDAS
+1088 
-1101 TVHSDTSTV
+1101 
-1110 NPDASSVHSDVS
+1110 
-1122 ASTVNPDASTAHS
+1122 
-1135 DTSVV
+1135 
-1140 NSDASTVHSDASTL
+1140 
-1154 NPDVS
+1154 
-1159 MIHSDTSAST
+1159 
-1169 VNPDASTEEKQTL
+1169 EEQQTL

-1188 QDATGSAVMKPADV
+1188 QDTTGSAVKKPADI
-1202 WPTDRALENS
+1202 WPTDRAPENS
-1212 LDQTVQSAMPTAT
+1212 LDQTEQSAMPAAT
-1225 QVSTAVPS
+1225 QVATAAPPVL
-1233 VMDQTTVLEAFTDQG
+1233 DQTTVLDGFAIQR
-1248 GTDHDMHVPMSFST
+1248 GTDHDMHGSMSFST
-1262 LMNSYVTVSVT
+1262 VMNPRVTVSVK
-1273 TSTVELPSHFPPA
+1273 TSTVELLSHLPPV
-1286 GSTASSSVATST
+1286 GSTVSSSVATST
-1298 RVGVETRTLD
+1298 KLGDGTRRILD
-1308 VSVDLDDVST
+1308 VSVDPDRVST
-1318 VHFPPELTEEGRSM
+1318 VHFSPELTEGGRSV
-1332 TESHVDLTTRV
+1332 TESHVELTTRV

-1352 WATHDNRSNSL
+1352 WATHENRSSTPI
-1363 VPSRAL
+1363 PSRAL

-1438 KPVPRNVTNAVYV
+1438 KPVPRNVTNAVYL

-1531 LNDGKCDVSP
+1531 LNDGKCDISP

-1597 RDQYTKSDTEYS
+1597 RDQYTKSDTEDS
-1609 QGQGGS
+1609 QGQGDS

>member
-1 MLFFLTLISMFGF
+1 MFGF
-14 IWKIFLCLLVLGMI
+14 IWKIFLCSSVLGMI
-28 KSDLQIVAAEGYS
+28 KGDLQIVSAEGFS
-41 ATEGGQAKGG
+41 ATEGGQAKDK
-51 SPTPQLSS
+51 SPAPQLSG

-64 PSLPPDL
+64 PSQPPEL

-77 VKAEQVNKPLLLRRK
+77 VKAEQVNKHLLLRRK

-97 PTGVKICPD
+97 PSGVKICPD

-130 EVFKIFWDRLPER
+130 EVFKTFWDRLPER
-143 EEYRTWMNLCEEGMM
+143 EEYHTWMSLCEEGTM

-173 RSLIVKSYTKE
+173 RSLIVKKLSYTKE
-184 AMGSSCADW
+184 TMGSSCTDW

-201 TPAPDADVTTLRD
+201 TPASDVDVTTLRD
-214 AAANVPPPHEI
+214 AAANVLPPHEI
-225 SIESPAGGTT
+225 SIESPAGGTVR
-235 HEIEEADITIN
+235 EIEDADTTIN
-246 NEIKKEDEKLMKPVT
+246 NEIKKQDEKLVRPVT

-267 RILIVGEKYSE
+267 SILIVGEKYNE
-278 ELSDPAA
+278 ELSDPAT
-285 VKRQLLSEQFIS
+285 VKHQVLSEQFVS
-297 QIKSVFEGLPGY
+297 QMESVFEGLPGY
-309 KSIHVL
+309 KNIRVL
-315 DYSFPEEDSGVEV
+315 DYSSPEEDSGVEV

-340 NATWD
+340 NDTWD

-363 DNPTV
+363 DNPTA

-379 AEILQKNALLENNSL
+379 AENLQKNALLENSSL

-399 SLQLTNVKALLRP
+399 SLQLTNVKEILHP

-417 SWITEHPVVLEHPE
+417 SWITEHQVVLQRPE
-431 FDMCLPRRNELS
+431 FD
-443 LCHKIQVRLCLTDST
+443 DST

-483 STSDTEQSNDNEIQ
+483 STLDSEQFNDNEIQ
-497 PRPENL
+497 PRPENAD
-503 NSDVSL
+503 SEASL
-509 APEAPLFSEAD
+509 APEAPLSSEAD
-520 VTSLPDGLNFED
+520 FTSLPGGLNLDDE
-532 GNWTPHLVTAP
+532 NWTPHLVTAP
-543 VSARDSVDY
+543 VLGHDSVDSP
-552 LERLSAS
+552 EWLSDP
-559 NSLDVF
+559 NSLDGL
-565 EDTRL
+565 EDTGL
-570 SEDILPSSPSHLVPE
+570 SENLLLPSSPPPHLMPE
-585 EPPAT
+585 EPPST

-596 LLSALTVASSSV
+596 LLSAPTVASSSV
-608 IETDVTEIVS
+608 IKTDIKETVS
-618 AEKEE
+618 AEKEV
-623 VTPGSPA
+623 VTQGSPA
-630 GGNDADS
+630 ESNNADS
-637 VLHESMEEFPF
+637 VLHGPVEEIHFPL
-648 PFEVHHM
+648 EVHPM
-655 EDETDIYL
+655 EDETNIYL
-663 GDRVIYDDG
+663 RDRVIYDDG

-681 KAMESSIWPWEEA
+681 KEMESSIWPWEEA

-699 LYPGPDSWLED
+699 FYPGPDSWLED
-710 HNESLLI
+710 DNESLLI

-732 NSRNKLDDDPSKD
+732 NSGNKIDDDPSKD
-745 GNEGMANTKEDF
+745 ENEGMANIKDDF
-757 LDESEIFVF
+757 LNESEIFVI
-766 PETTTQQVS
+766 PDTTTQQVP
-775 LLQTEEPSSVE
+775 LLHTEEPSSME

-793 SGVYNSSFVKPPL
+793 SGMYDSFVKPSL
-806 VLEPSVDHSFVDV
+806 VLEPSVDHSFVDM
-819 PTGEAPVS
+819 PTGEASVS
-827 PHNTGLSVDDSLL
+827 LHNAGLSVEDSLP

-854 SVGQNIISEAVEY
+854 SVGQSIISEAVEH
-867 QNEDRTMIEELF
+867 QNEDRTIVQELF
-879 TVEQLDVTETATI
+879 TAGQSDVTEVATI
-892 GGLDT
+892 GHLDT
-897 SSSESILAADPST
+897 SSSESILTADPST
-910 VHPDLSMV
+910 VK
-918 HPDLSTVHPDAD
+918 
-930 TFTVHADASTV
+930 
-941 HPDASAS
+941 
-948 IVNPDASIAHSDSST
+948 
-963 VHSDASTVNPDVS
+963 PDVS
-976 MVHSHVSTLNPDAST
+976 
-991 VHPDAST
+991 
-998 VHPDTSAATVNPDAS
+998 
-1013 TVHSDTSM
+1013 
-1021 VNPDTST
+1021 
-1028 VHSDA
+1028 
-1033 STLNPD
+1033 
-1039 VSMVHSDTSAST
+1039 
-1051 VNPDASIAH
+1051 
-1060 SDTSM
+1060 
-1065 VNPDTSTVHSDA
+1065 
-1077 STLNLDVSMVH
+1077 
-1088 SDTSASTVNPDAS
+1088 
-1101 TVHSDTSTV
+1101 
-1110 NPDASSVHSDVS
+1110 
-1122 ASTVNPDASTAHS
+1122 
-1135 DTSVV
+1135 
-1140 NSDASTVHSDASTL
+1140 
-1154 NPDVS
+1154 
-1159 MIHSDTSAST
+1159 
-1169 VNPDASTEEKQTL
+1169 TEVQQTL
-1182 DSSLAG
+1182 DSAAVE
-1188 QDATGSAVMKPADV
+1188 QDTTGSVNKLADV
-1202 WPTDRALENS
+1202 WPTDRALEYS
-1212 LDQTVQSAMPTAT
+1212 LDQTVQSATLTAT

-1233 VMDQTTVLEAFTDQG
+1233 VTDQATVLESFAGQG
-1248 GTDHDMHVPMSFST
+1248 GTDHDAHVSMSFST
-1262 LMNSYVTVSVT
+1262 VMNSYVTVSVT
-1273 TSTVELPSHFPPA
+1273 TSTVELLSHLPSL
-1286 GSTASSSVATST
+1286 GSTALSSVATST
-1298 RVGVETRTLD
+1298 KLEDETTRVLD
-1308 VSVDLDDVST
+1308 VSVDLDHVST
-1318 VHFPPELTEEGRSM
+1318 VHFSPELTEEGRSM
-1332 TESHVDLTTRV
+1332 TESHLELTTHV

-1352 WATHDNRSNSL
+1352 WATHENRSSTP

-1438 KPVPRNVTNAVYV
+1438 KPVPRNVTNAVYM

-1531 LNDGKCDVSP
+1531 LNDGKCDISP

-1597 RDQYTKSDTEYS
+1597 RDQYSKSDTEES
-1609 QGQGGS
+1609 QGQGDS

>member
-1 MLFFLTLISMFGF
+1 MFGF
-14 IWKIFLCLLVLGMI
+14 IWKLFLCLPVLEMI
-28 KSDLQIVAAEGYS
+28 KGDLPIIAGR
-41 ATEGGQAKGG
+41 GQAKGV
-51 SPTPQLSS
+51 SPTPQLSD

-64 PSLPPDL
+64 PSQTPEL

-77 VKAEQVNKPLLLRRK
+77 AKAEQVNKHLLLRRK

-97 PTGVKICPD
+97 PSGVKICPD

-130 EVFKIFWDRLPER
+130 EVFKTFWDRLPER
-143 EEYRTWMNLCEEGMM
+143 EEYHTWMSLCEEGTM
-158 SIFEIGTN
+158 STFEIGTN

-173 RSLIVKSYTKE
+173 RSLIVKKLSYTKE
-184 AMGSSCADW
+184 AMGSSCTDW
-193 SCGSSGTP
+193 SCSGTP
-201 TPAPDADVTTLRD
+201 TPASDADVTTLRD

-225 SIESPAGGTT
+225 SIESPVGGTV
-235 HEIEEADITIN
+235 HETEDADTTIN
-246 NEIKKEDEKLMKPVT
+246 NEIKKQDEKLVRPES

-267 RILIVGEKYSE
+267 SILIVGEKYSE
-278 ELSDPAA
+278 ELSDPTSS
-285 VKRQLLSEQFIS
+285 KHQLLSEQFIS
-297 QIKSVFEGLPGY
+297 QIESVFEELPGY

-315 DYSFPEEDSGVEV
+315 DYSGVEV

-357 SFTGIE
+357 SFMGIE
-363 DNPTV
+363 DNPTA
-368 VYTISDFRDYI
+368 VYTISDFQDYI
-379 AEILQKNALLENNSL
+379 AEILQKNALLENTSL
-394 SLDPN
+394 TLDPN
-399 SLQLTNVKALLRP
+399 SLQLTNVKKILHS
-412 TPEDP
+412 TSEDP
-417 SWITEHPVVLEHPE
+417 SWITEYPVVLERPE
-431 FDMCLPRRNELS
+431 FD
-443 LCHKIQVRLCLTDST
+443 DST

-474 LPFDFTKPD
+474 LTFDFTKPD
-483 STSDTEQSNDNEIQ
+483 SESEQSIDNEIW
-497 PRPENL
+497 PSPENL
-503 NSDVSL
+503 DSEASL
-509 APEAPLFSEAD
+509 APEAPLSSETGI
-520 VTSLPDGLNFED
+520 TSLPDGMSLED
-532 GNWTPHLVTAP
+532 EYQTPHLVTAP
-543 VSARDSVDY
+543 VSVHDSVDS
-552 LERLSAS
+552 LEWLSAS
-559 NSLDVF
+559 NSLDVSK
-565 EDTRL
+565 DTGL
-570 SEDILPSSPSHLVPE
+570 SENLLPSSPAPHLVPD
-585 EPPAT
+585 EPLST
-590 DDYAVP
+590 DDHGVP
-596 LLSALTVASSSV
+596 LLSTPTVASSSV
-608 IETDVTEIVS
+608 IETDIKEIVP

-623 VTPGSPA
+623 VTPAGSSNA
-630 GGNDADS
+630 GS
-637 VLHESMEEFPF
+637 VEEINFPLEVPPMEE
-648 PFEVHHM
+648 
-655 EDETDIYL
+655 ETDIYL
-663 GDRVIYDDG
+663 GDKVIYDDG
-672 SGSAFDGSG
+672 SGSAIDGSG
-681 KAMESSIWPWEEA
+681 KEMESSIWPWEDA

-699 LYPGPDSWLED
+699 FYSGPDSWLED
-710 HNESLLI
+710 DNETSLI

-732 NSRNKLDDDPSKD
+732 NSGNKLDDDPSEDK
-745 GNEGMANTKEDF
+745 NEGIPSIKEDF

-766 PETTTQQVS
+766 TETTTQQVPV
-775 LLQTEEPSSVE
+775 LQTEEPSSLEV
-786 PSTQTET
+786 STQTET
-793 SGVYNSSFVKPPL
+793 FGMHDSSFVKPSL
-806 VLEPSVDHSFVDV
+806 GLEPSVDHPFSDV

-827 PHNTGLSVDDSLL
+827 PHNTGLFVEESVL
-840 TSTGTVSMEQPEES
+840 TSTGTISMEQPEES
-854 SVGQNIISEAVEY
+854 SIGQNIISEAIEH
-867 QNEDRTMIEELF
+867 QNEDGTMVGELF
-879 TVEQLDVTETATI
+879 TVGQSDVTEVATV
-892 GGLDT
+892 GHLET
-897 SSSESILAADPST
+897 SSSETILT
-910 VHPDLSMV
+910 EDLSM
-918 HPDLSTVHPDAD
+918 
-930 TFTVHADASTV
+930 
-941 HPDASAS
+941 
-948 IVNPDASIAHSDSST
+948 
-963 VHSDASTVNPDVS
+963 
-976 MVHSHVSTLNPDAST
+976 
-991 VHPDAST
+991 
-998 VHPDTSAATVNPDAS
+998 
-1013 TVHSDTSM
+1013 
-1021 VNPDTST
+1021 
-1028 VHSDA
+1028 
-1033 STLNPD
+1033 
-1039 VSMVHSDTSAST
+1039 
-1051 VNPDASIAH
+1051 
-1060 SDTSM
+1060 
-1065 VNPDTSTVHSDA
+1065 
-1077 STLNLDVSMVH
+1077 
-1088 SDTSASTVNPDAS
+1088 
-1101 TVHSDTSTV
+1101 
-1110 NPDASSVHSDVS
+1110 
-1122 ASTVNPDASTAHS
+1122 
-1135 DTSVV
+1135 V
-1140 NSDASTVHSDASTL
+1140 NSDASTEEQQ
-1154 NPDVS
+1154 
-1159 MIHSDTSAST
+1159 T
-1169 VNPDASTEEKQTL
+1169 V
-1182 DSSLAG
+1182 DSSLAS
-1188 QDATGSAVMKPADV
+1188 QDTTGSGAKNLVDV
-1202 WPTDRALENS
+1202 FPTDLALEDS
-1212 LDQTVQSAMPTAT
+1212 LEQTMLSAMPIAT
-1225 QVSTAVPS
+1225 EVSAVGPS
-1233 VMDQTTVLEAFTDQG
+1233 AIDQTTVPEGFVVQG
-1248 GTDHDMHVPMSFST
+1248 GTDHDMHVSMSFST
-1262 LMNSYVTVSVT
+1262 VSDAYVTMSVP
-1273 TSTVELPSHFPPA
+1273 TSTAELPSHLPPV
-1286 GSTASSSVATST
+1286 GSTASSPVATST
-1298 RVGVETRTLD
+1298 KLGDETTRVPD
-1308 VSVDLDDVST
+1308 VSVDLDHMST
-1318 VHFPPELTEEGRSM
+1318 VHFSPALTEEGRSM
-1332 TESHVDLTTRV
+1332 TESHMELTTRV

-1352 WATHDNRSNSL
+1352 WATLENQNSTP

-1438 KPVPRNVTNAVYV
+1438 KPVPRNVTNAVYM

-1531 LNDGKCDVSP
+1531 LNDGKCDISP

-1597 RDQYTKSDTEYS
+1597 RDQYTKSDTEDS
-1609 QGQGGS
+1609 QGQGDS

-1651 TSAETSTDYSS
+1651 TSAETSTEYSS

-1699 RQHQMKLL
+1699 RQHQM

>member
-1 MLFFLTLISMFGF
+1 MFGF
-14 IWKIFLCLLVLGMI
+14 IWKIFLCLPVLGMI
-28 KSDLQIVAAEGYS
+28 KGDLQTVA

-51 SPTPQLSS
+51 SPTPQLRA

-64 PSLPPDL
+64 PSLPPEL
-71 KKLNGI
+71 RKLTGI
-77 VKAEQVNKPLLLRRK
+77 VEAEQVNKHLLLRRK

-97 PTGVKICPD
+97 PSGVKICPD
-106 ESVEQA
+106 ESLEQA

-130 EVFKIFWDRLPER
+130 EVFKTFWDRLPER
-143 EEYRTWMNLCEEGMM
+143 EEYHTWMNLCEEGTM
-158 SIFEIGTN
+158 SIFEMGTN

-173 RSLIVKSYTKE
+173 RSLIAKVGAGTWL
-184 AMGSSCADW
+184 A
-193 SCGSSGTP
+193 SGTP
-201 TPAPDADVTTLRD
+201 TPALDADVTTLRD

-225 SIESPAGGTT
+225 SIESPVGGTIQ
-235 HEIEEADITIN
+235 EIEDADITIN
-246 NEIKKEDEKLMKPVT
+246 NEIKKQDEKLLRPVT

-267 RILIVGEKYSE
+267 SILIVGQKYSE
-278 ELSDPAA
+278 DLSDPAA

-297 QIKSVFEGLPGY
+297 QMESVFEGLPGY

-315 DYSFPEEDSGVEV
+315 DYSGVEV

-357 SFTGIE
+357 SFMGIE
-363 DNPTV
+363 DDPTV

-379 AEILQKNALLENNSL
+379 AEILQKNALLENTSL

-399 SLQLTNVKALLRP
+399 SLQLTNVKEVLHP

-417 SWITEHPVVLEHPE
+417 SWITEHPVVLERPE
-431 FDMCLPRRNELS
+431 FDE
-443 LCHKIQVRLCLTDST
+443 ST

-474 LPFDFTKPD
+474 SPFDFTKPD
-483 STSDTEQSNDNEIQ
+483 STSDSEQSNDNEIW

-503 NSDVSL
+503 DSEASL
-509 APEAPLFSEAD
+509 APEAPLSSEAD
-520 VTSLPDGLNFED
+520 VTSLPDGLNLED
-532 GNWTPHLVTAP
+532 GNRTPHLATAA
-543 VSARDSVDY
+543 VLERDSVDS
-552 LERLSAS
+552 LEWLSAP

-565 EDTRL
+565 EDTEL
-570 SEDILPSSPSHLVPE
+570 SEDLLLPSSPPHLVPE
-585 EPPAT
+585 EPPST

-596 LLSALTVASSSV
+596 LLPAPTVASSSDTEND
-608 IETDVTEIVS
+608 IKETASIK
-618 AEKEE
+618 KEE
-623 VTPGSPA
+623 ETQGSPA
-630 GGNDADS
+630 GDNNAES
-637 VLHESMEEFPF
+637 VLHESVEEIPF
-648 PFEVHHM
+648 PLEVRPV
-655 EDETDIYL
+655 EDETDVYL

-681 KAMESSIWPWEEA
+681 KETESSIWPWEEA

-699 LYPGPDSWLED
+699 FYPGPDSWLED
-710 HNESLLI
+710 DNESLLI
-717 RTEDIPEGMILDYIL
+717 RTGDIPEGMILDYIL

-745 GNEGMANTKEDF
+745 ENEGMADTRENF

-766 PETTTQQVS
+766 PETTTQQVP

-786 PSTQTET
+786 TSTQTEI
-793 SGVYNSSFVKPPL
+793 SGMYDSSFVKPSL
-806 VLEPSVDHSFVDV
+806 VLEPSVDHSFVDL

-827 PHNTGLSVDDSLL
+827 PHNTGLPVEDSLL
-840 TSTGTVSMEQPEES
+840 TSTGAISTEQSEES
-854 SVGQNIISEAVEY
+854 SEGQNIISEAAEH
-867 QNEDRTMIEELF
+867 QNEDMTMAEELF
-879 TVEQLDVTETATI
+879 TVGQSDVTEAGTI
-892 GGLDT
+892 GYLDT
-897 SSSESILAADPST
+897 GFSETILTADPT
-910 VHPDLSMV
+910 
-918 HPDLSTVHPDAD
+918 
-930 TFTVHADASTV
+930 
-941 HPDASAS
+941 
-948 IVNPDASIAHSDSST
+948 
-963 VHSDASTVNPDVS
+963 
-976 MVHSHVSTLNPDAST
+976 
-991 VHPDAST
+991 
-998 VHPDTSAATVNPDAS
+998 
-1013 TVHSDTSM
+1013 
-1021 VNPDTST
+1021 
-1028 VHSDA
+1028 
-1033 STLNPD
+1033 
-1039 VSMVHSDTSAST
+1039 
-1051 VNPDASIAH
+1051 
-1060 SDTSM
+1060 
-1065 VNPDTSTVHSDA
+1065 
-1077 STLNLDVSMVH
+1077 
-1088 SDTSASTVNPDAS
+1088 
-1101 TVHSDTSTV
+1101 
-1110 NPDASSVHSDVS
+1110 
-1122 ASTVNPDASTAHS
+1122 
-1135 DTSVV
+1135 
-1140 NSDASTVHSDASTL
+1140 
-1154 NPDVS
+1154 
-1159 MIHSDTSAST
+1159 T
-1169 VNPDASTEEKQTL
+1169 VNPDASTEEQQTL
-1182 DSSLAG
+1182 DSSLLG
-1188 QDATGSAVMKPADV
+1188 QDTTGSAVKKPADV
-1202 WPTDRALENS
+1202 WPTDKALENL
-1212 LDQTVQSAMPTAT
+1212 LDQTVQSATLTAT
-1225 QVSTAVPS
+1225 EVSTAVPS
-1233 VMDQTTVLEAFTDQG
+1233 VIDQTTILEGFAVLQGDTDH
-1248 GTDHDMHVPMSFST
+1248 GTDVSMIFST
-1262 LMNSYVTVSVT
+1262 VTNSYVTVSVKM
-1273 TSTVELPSHFPPA
+1273 STVEHSSHLTPV
-1286 GSTASSSVATST
+1286 GSTASSSVATSAKLEDETT
-1298 RVGVETRTLD
+1298 RAPD
-1308 VSVDLDDVST
+1308 VSVDLDHVSP
-1318 VHFPPELTEEGRSM
+1318 VHFSPELTEEGRGM
-1332 TESHVDLTTRV
+1332 TESHVELTTHV
-1343 QSTEMASVA
+1343 HSTEMASVA
-1352 WATHDNRSNSL
+1352 WATHENRNSTPI
-1363 VPSRAL
+1363 PSRAL

-1438 KPVPRNVTNAVYV
+1438 KPVPRNVTNAVYM

-1531 LNDGKCDVSP
+1531 LNDGKCDISP

-1597 RDQYTKSDTEYS
+1597 RDQYTKSDTEDS
-1609 QGQGGS
+1609 QGQGDS

-1699 RQHQMKLL
+1699 RQHQM

>member
-1 MLFFLTLISMFGF
+1 
-14 IWKIFLCLLVLGMI
+14 
-28 KSDLQIVAAEGYS
+28 
-41 ATEGGQAKGG
+41 AKGG
-51 SPTPQLSS
+51 SPTPQLSG

-64 PSLPPDL
+64 PSVPPEL
-71 KKLNGI
+71 KKFTGI
-77 VKAEQVNKPLLLRRK
+77 VDAEQVNKHMLLRRK

-97 PTGVKICPD
+97 PSGVKICPD

-130 EVFKIFWDRLPER
+130 EVFKTFWDRLPER
-143 EEYRTWMNLCEEGMM
+143 EEYHTWMNLCEEGTM
-158 SIFEIGTN
+158 SIFEMGTN

-173 RSLIVKSYTKE
+173 RSLIINQNLINISHHVQLQFLILFLFS
-184 AMGSSCADW
+184 
-193 SCGSSGTP
+193 SSGTP
-201 TPAPDADVTTLRD
+201 TPASDADVTTLRD

-225 SIESPAGGTT
+225 SIESPVSGAI
-235 HEIEEADITIN
+235 HEIEDADTTIN
-246 NEIKKEDEKLMKPVT
+246 NEIKKQDEKTARPAT

-267 RILIVGEKYSE
+267 SILIVGEKYSE
-278 ELSDPAA
+278 ELSDPAT

-297 QIKSVFEGLPGY
+297 QMESVFEGLPGY
-309 KSIHVL
+309 KSIHIL
-315 DYSFPEEDSGVEV
+315 DYSGVEV

-357 SFTGIE
+357 SFMGIE

-379 AEILQKNALLENNSL
+379 AEILQKNALLENTSL
-394 SLDPN
+394 SLDPD
-399 SLQLTNVKALLRP
+399 SLQLTNVKEILHP

-417 SWITEHPVVLEHPE
+417 SWITEHPVVLERPE
-431 FDMCLPRRNELS
+431 FD
-443 LCHKIQVRLCLTDST
+443 DST

-474 LPFDFTKPD
+474 LPFDFTKAD
-483 STSDTEQSNDNEIQ
+483 STSDSEQSNDNEIW

-503 NSDVSL
+503 DSEAGL
-509 APEAPLFSEAD
+509 APEAPLSSDAD
-520 VTSLPDGLNFED
+520 VTSLPDGLDLED
-532 GNWTPHLVTAP
+532 GNWTPRLVTAP
-543 VSARDSVDY
+543 ELGRDSVDS
-552 LERLSAS
+552 LEWLSAPS
-559 NSLDVF
+559 SLDVF
-565 EDTRL
+565 EETGL
-570 SEDILPSSPSHLVPE
+570 SEDLLLPSSPPHLVPE
-585 EPPAT
+585 EPLST
-590 DDYAVP
+590 DDSAVP
-596 LLSALTVASSSV
+596 LLSTPTVASSSV
-608 IETDVTEIVS
+608 IETDIKETLPT
-618 AEKEE
+618 EKEE
-623 VTPGSPA
+623 ETQGSPA
-630 GGNDADS
+630 GDNNADS
-637 VLHESMEEFPF
+637 NNADFVLHESMEEIPF
-648 PFEVHHM
+648 PLEVHPM
-655 EDETDIYL
+655 EDETDVYL
-663 GDRVIYDDG
+663 EDRVLYGDG

-681 KAMESSIWPWEEA
+681 REMESSIWPWEEA

-699 LYPGPDSWLED
+699 FHPGPDSWLED
-710 HNESLLI
+710 DNESLLI
-717 RTEDIPEGMILDYIL
+717 RTEDIPEGVILDYIL
-732 NSRNKLDDDPSKD
+732 NSGNKLDDDLSKD
-745 GNEGMANTKEDF
+745 ENEGMTNIKEDF
-757 LDESEIFVF
+757 LDESEILVF
-766 PETTTQQVS
+766 PETTTQQVP

-786 PSTQTET
+786 PSTQTEI
-793 SGVYNSSFVKPPL
+793 SAMYDSSFVKPSL
-806 VLEPSVDHSFVDV
+806 GLD
-819 PTGEAPVS
+819 
-827 PHNTGLSVDDSLL
+827 TGLPGEDSLL
-840 TSTGTVSMEQPEES
+840 TSTRTVSMEQPEES
-854 SVGQNIISEAVEY
+854 IVGQNIISEAVEH
-867 QNEDRTMIEELF
+867 QSEDKTVVELF
-879 TVEQLDVTETATI
+879 TVGPSDVTEATTI
-892 GGLDT
+892 GHLDI
-897 SSSESILAADPST
+897 SSSETILTADP
-910 VHPDLSMV
+910 
-918 HPDLSTVHPDAD
+918 
-930 TFTVHADASTV
+930 
-941 HPDASAS
+941 
-948 IVNPDASIAHSDSST
+948 
-963 VHSDASTVNPDVS
+963 
-976 MVHSHVSTLNPDAST
+976 
-991 VHPDAST
+991 
-998 VHPDTSAATVNPDAS
+998 
-1013 TVHSDTSM
+1013 
-1021 VNPDTST
+1021 
-1028 VHSDA
+1028 
-1033 STLNPD
+1033 
-1039 VSMVHSDTSAST
+1039 
-1051 VNPDASIAH
+1051 
-1060 SDTSM
+1060 
-1065 VNPDTSTVHSDA
+1065 
-1077 STLNLDVSMVH
+1077 
-1088 SDTSASTVNPDAS
+1088 
-1101 TVHSDTSTV
+1101 
-1110 NPDASSVHSDVS
+1110 
-1122 ASTVNPDASTAHS
+1122 
-1135 DTSVV
+1135 
-1140 NSDASTVHSDASTL
+1140 
-1154 NPDVS
+1154 
-1159 MIHSDTSAST
+1159 ST
-1169 VNPDASTEEKQTL
+1169 VNPDASTEEQQTL

-1188 QDATGSAVMKPADV
+1188 QDSTGSAVKEPADV

-1212 LDQTVQSAMPTAT
+1212 LDQTVQSAMTTAT
-1225 QVSTAVPS
+1225 QVATAVPP
-1233 VMDQTTVLEAFTDQG
+1233 VIDQTTVLEGFAVQGDTDH
-1248 GTDHDMHVPMSFST
+1248 GTDVSMSFST
-1262 LMNSYVTVSVT
+1262 VTNSYVTVSLT
-1273 TSTVELPSHFPPA
+1273 TSTVEHPSHLPTM

-1298 RVGVETRTLD
+1298 KLEDETTRILD
-1308 VSVDLDDVST
+1308 VSVDLDRVT
-1318 VHFPPELTEEGRSM
+1318 AVHFSPELTEEGRSM
-1332 TESHVDLTTRV
+1332 TESHVELTTHV
-1343 QSTEMASVA
+1343 HSTEMASVA
-1352 WATHDNRSNSL
+1352 WATHENRNSTPI
-1363 VPSRAL
+1363 PSRAL

-1438 KPVPRNVTNAVYV
+1438 KPVPRNVTNAVYM

-1531 LNDGKCDVSP
+1531 LNDGKCDISP

-1586 SAVIFFLARTL
+1586 SAVVFFLARTL
-1597 RDQYTKSDTEYS
+1597 RDQYTKSDTEDS
-1609 QGQGGS
+1609 QGQGDS

-1651 TSAETSTDYSS
+1651 TSAEASTDYSS

-1699 RQHQMKLL
+1699 RQHQM

>member
-1 MLFFLTLISMFGF
+1 MFGF
-14 IWKIFLCLLVLGMI
+14 MWKIFLCLPGMI
-28 KSDLQIVAAEGYS
+28 NTDLQIVAAAG
-41 ATEGGQAKGG
+41 GGQAKDV
-51 SPTPQLSS
+51 SPAPQLSD

-64 PSLPPDL
+64 PSLPPGLQKPD
-71 KKLNGI
+71 GI
-77 VKAEQVNKPLLLRRK
+77 MDAEQFHRHVQLRRK

-97 PTGVKICPD
+97 PSGVKICPD

-130 EVFKIFWDRLPER
+130 EVFKTFWDRLPER
-143 EEYRTWMNLCEEGMM
+143 EEYNTWMSLCEEGTM
-158 SIFEIGTN
+158 SIFEMGTN

-173 RSLIVKSYTKE
+173 RSLIVKKLAYTKE

-193 SCGSSGTP
+193 SCGGTP
-201 TPAPDADVTTLRD
+201 TPPSDADITTLRD
-214 AAANVPPPHEI
+214 AAANVPPPHEV
-225 SIESPAGGTT
+225 SVESPVGDTI
-235 HEIEEADITIN
+235 HEHDNVDTTIN
-246 NEIKKEDEKLMKPVT
+246 NEIKKQDEKTVRPVT

-267 RILIVGEKYSE
+267 NILIVGEQYSE
-278 ELSDPAA
+278 ELKDPSAA
-285 VKRQLLSEQFIS
+285 EYQLLSERFIS

-309 KSIHVL
+309 KNIHVL
-315 DYSFPEEDSGVEV
+315 DYSGVEV

-357 SFTGIE
+357 SFMGIE

-379 AEILQKNALLENNSL
+379 AEILQKNALLENASI

-399 SLQLTNVKALLRP
+399 SLQLTNVKEILHS
-412 TPEDP
+412 TSGDP
-417 SWITEHPVVLEHPE
+417 SWITEHPVVLERPE
-431 FDMCLPRRNELS
+431 FDE
-443 LCHKIQVRLCLTDST
+443 ST

-469 TVSNT
+469 TVSNA
-474 LPFDFTKPD
+474 LPFDYTKPD
-483 STSDTEQSNDNEIQ
+483 SSSDSEQASDNEIQ
-497 PRPENL
+497 PRPENV
-503 NSDVSL
+503 DYEAGL
-509 APEAPLFSEAD
+509 APEVPLSSEVD
-520 VTSLPDGLNFED
+520 VTSLPDGQNVEA
-532 GNWTPHLVTAP
+532 THLVTVP
-543 VSARDSVDY
+543 VLEHDSVDS
-552 LERLSAS
+552 LEWLSAPS
-559 NSLDVF
+559 SLD
-565 EDTRL
+565 DAGA
-570 SEDILPSSPSHLVPE
+570 SEELLPLSPSHLVPE
-585 EPPAT
+585 ESPST

-596 LLSALTVASSSV
+596 LLSAPTVASSSV
-608 IETDVTEIVS
+608 VETDIK
-618 AEKEE
+618 EKEE
-623 VTPGSPA
+623 VIQGSPE
-630 GGNDADS
+630 GSDSADS
-637 VLHESMEEFPF
+637 VEEIPF
-648 PFEVHHM
+648 PLEVPPM
-655 EDETDIYL
+655 EDETDIFL

-681 KAMESSIWPWEEA
+681 KEMESSIWPWEEA

-699 LYPGPDSWLED
+699 FYPGPDSWLED
-710 HNESLLI
+710 DNESLLSK
-717 RTEDIPEGMILDYIL
+717 TEDIPEGMILDYIL
-732 NSRNKLDDDPSKD
+732 NSGNKLDYDLSKD
-745 GNEGMANTKEDF
+745 ENEGIVDIKDF

-766 PETTTQQVS
+766 PETTTPRVP
-775 LLQTEEPSSVE
+775 LLQTEEWNRQSVE
-786 PSTQTET
+786 PSAQTET
-793 SGVYNSSFVKPPL
+793 LGMYDSSFVMPA
-806 VLEPSVDHSFVDV
+806 
-819 PTGEAPVS
+819 GEAPVS
-827 PHNTGLSVDDSLL
+827 PPHTDLSVEDSLH
-840 TSTGTVSMEQPEES
+840 TSAGTVSVEQPEES
-854 SVGQNIISEAVEY
+854 SVGQNTIPQVVEHHS
-867 QNEDRTMIEELF
+867 EDRAVVEEVF
-879 TVEQLDVTETATI
+879 TVKQPDVMEAATI
-892 GGLDT
+892 RHLDT
-897 SSSESILAADPST
+897 ISLETIL
-910 VHPDLSMV
+910 
-918 HPDLSTVHPDAD
+918 
-930 TFTVHADASTV
+930 
-941 HPDASAS
+941 
-948 IVNPDASIAHSDSST
+948 
-963 VHSDASTVNPDVS
+963 
-976 MVHSHVSTLNPDAST
+976 
-991 VHPDAST
+991 
-998 VHPDTSAATVNPDAS
+998 
-1013 TVHSDTSM
+1013 
-1021 VNPDTST
+1021 
-1028 VHSDA
+1028 
-1033 STLNPD
+1033 
-1039 VSMVHSDTSAST
+1039 
-1051 VNPDASIAH
+1051 
-1060 SDTSM
+1060 
-1065 VNPDTSTVHSDA
+1065 
-1077 STLNLDVSMVH
+1077 
-1088 SDTSASTVNPDAS
+1088 
-1101 TVHSDTSTV
+1101 
-1110 NPDASSVHSDVS
+1110 
-1122 ASTVNPDASTAHS
+1122 TAEP
-1135 DTSVV
+1135 SVV
-1140 NSDASTVHSDASTL
+1140 KPV
-1154 NPDVS
+1154 
-1159 MIHSDTSAST
+1159 
-1169 VNPDASTEEKQTL
+1169 ASTEEQQAL
-1182 DSSLAG
+1182 DSSLAD
-1188 QDATGSAVMKPADV
+1188 QDTLGSAVKESADA
-1202 WPTDRALENS
+1202 WPTDRAPETS
-1212 LDQTVQSAMPTAT
+1212 LDQTVQP
-1225 QVSTAVPS
+1225 AVPAVVTQGPAAGPS
-1233 VMDQTTVLEAFTDQG
+1233 AIDHTTVLEGFAGQE
-1248 GTDHDMHVPMSFST
+1248 GTDHGAQISMSFST
-1262 LMNSYVTVSVT
+1262 AMDYQIVSVT
-1273 TSTVELPSHFPPA
+1273 TSTVEFPSHLPPV
-1286 GSTASSSVATST
+1286 GSTPSLSVATST
-1298 RVGVETRTLD
+1298 KLGDEATRVLD
-1308 VSVDLDDVST
+1308 VSVDLGRVST
-1318 VHFPPELTEEGRSM
+1318 AQFSPEQTEEGRRM
-1332 TESHVDLTTRV
+1332 TESHIELTTRV

-1352 WATHDNRSNSL
+1352 WATHETHYSST

-1438 KPVPRNVTNAVYV
+1438 KPVPRNVTNAVYM

-1531 LNDGKCDVSP
+1531 LNDGKCDISP

-1597 RDQYTKSDTEYS
+1597 RDQYTKSDTGDS
-1609 QGQGGS
+1609 QGQGDS
-1615 LSSIENAVKYN
+1615 LSSMENAVKYN

-1699 RQHQMKLL
+1699 RQHQM

>member
-1 MLFFLTLISMFGF
+1 MFGF
-14 IWKIFLCLLVLGMI
+14 IWKIFLCLLSLGMI
-28 KSDLQIVAAEGYS
+28 KGDLQIVAA
-41 ATEGGQAKGG
+41 TEGGQTKDG
-51 SPTPQLSS
+51 SPTPQLSG

-64 PSLPPDL
+64 AFLPPRL

-77 VKAEQVNKPLLLRRK
+77 VEAEQVNKHLLLRRK

-97 PTGVKICPD
+97 PSGVKICPD

-130 EVFKIFWDRLPER
+130 EVFKTFWDRLPER
-143 EEYRTWMNLCEEGMM
+143 EEYQTWMSLCEEGTM
-158 SIFEIGTN
+158 SIFEMGAN

-173 RSLIVKSYTKE
+173 RSLIVKVSGVPGWCFLVNK
-184 AMGSSCADW
+184 GII
-193 SCGSSGTP
+193 GGTP
-201 TPAPDADVTTLRD
+201 TPALDADVTTLRD

-225 SIESPAGGTT
+225 SVESPAGGTVP
-235 HEIEEADITIN
+235 EIEDADITIN
-246 NEIKKEDEKLMKPVT
+246 NEIKKQDEKLVRPVT
-261 EQMIEF
+261 EQRIEF
-267 RILIVGEKYSE
+267 SILIVGEKYSE

-297 QIKSVFEGLPGY
+297 QIESVFEGLPGY
-309 KSIHVL
+309 KNIHVL
-315 DYSFPEEDSGVEV
+315 DYSGVEV

-345 LINLHSNKVEDN
+345 LINLHSNKVED
-357 SFTGIE
+357 SFMGIE

-379 AEILQKNALLENNSL
+379 AEILQKNALLENTSL
-394 SLDPN
+394 SLDPD
-399 SLQLTNVKALLRP
+399 SLQLTNVKEILQP

-417 SWITEHPVVLEHPE
+417 SWITEHPVVLERPE
-431 FDMCLPRRNELS
+431 FD
-443 LCHKIQVRLCLTDST
+443 DST

-483 STSDTEQSNDNEIQ
+483 STSDSEQPNDNEIR

-503 NSDVSL
+503 DSEASL
-509 APEAPLFSEAD
+509 APEAPLSSGAD
-520 VTSLPDGLNFED
+520 VTSLPNALNLED
-532 GNWTPHLVTAP
+532 GNRTPHLVTAP
-543 VSARDSVDY
+543 VLGHDSVDSS
-552 LERLSAS
+552 EWLSAPS
-559 NSLDVF
+559 SLDVF
-565 EDTRL
+565 EDAGP
-570 SEDILPSSPSHLVPE
+570 SEDLLPSNPHHLVPE
-585 EPPAT
+585 EPPPT

-596 LLSALTVASSSV
+596 LLSAPTLASSSV
-608 IETDVTEIVS
+608 IETDIKETV
-618 AEKEE
+618 AADKEE
-623 VTPGSPA
+623 VTRGSPA
-630 GGNDADS
+630 GSKNADS
-637 VLHESMEEFPF
+637 VLHESVEEIPF
-648 PFEVHHM
+648 PLEVHPM
-655 EDETDIYL
+655 GDETDTYL

-681 KAMESSIWPWEEA
+681 KEMDSSIWPWEDA

-699 LYPGPDSWLED
+699 FYPDPESWLED
-710 HNESLLI
+710 ENESLLI
-717 RTEDIPEGMILDYIL
+717 RTRDIPEGMILDYIL
-732 NSRNKLDDDPSKD
+732 NSRNKLDDNTSKD
-745 GNEGMANTKEDF
+745 ENEGMANRKDDF
-757 LDESEIFVF
+757 LDESEIFVV
-766 PETTTQQVS
+766 PETTTQQVP
-775 LLQTEEPSSVE
+775 LLQTEEPSTVE
-786 PSTQTET
+786 PSTQPEIP
-793 SGVYNSSFVKPPL
+793 GMYDSSFVKPSL
-806 VLEPSVDHSFVDV
+806 VLEPSVDHSFVDM
-819 PTGEAPVS
+819 PTREAPVS
-827 PHNTGLSVDDSLL
+827 PHNTGLFVEDSLVM
-840 TSTGTVSMEQPEES
+840 STGTISMEQPKES
-854 SVGQNIISEAVEY
+854 SVGQNIISEAVVH
-867 QNEDRTMIEELF
+867 QNEDRTMVEEEF
-879 TVEQLDVTETATI
+879 TVEQLDIIEVATI
-892 GGLDT
+892 GQLDK
-897 SSSESILAADPST
+897 SSSDTILTADPST
-910 VHPDLSMV
+910 LE
-918 HPDLSTVHPDAD
+918 
-930 TFTVHADASTV
+930 
-941 HPDASAS
+941 
-948 IVNPDASIAHSDSST
+948 I
-963 VHSDASTVNPDVS
+963 
-976 MVHSHVSTLNPDAST
+976 
-991 VHPDAST
+991 
-998 VHPDTSAATVNPDAS
+998 
-1013 TVHSDTSM
+1013 
-1021 VNPDTST
+1021 
-1028 VHSDA
+1028 SDA
-1033 STLNPD
+1033 STL
-1039 VSMVHSDTSAST
+1039 S
-1051 VNPDASIAH
+1051 
-1060 SDTSM
+1060 
-1065 VNPDTSTVHSDA
+1065 
-1077 STLNLDVSMVH
+1077 
-1088 SDTSASTVNPDAS
+1088 
-1101 TVHSDTSTV
+1101 
-1110 NPDASSVHSDVS
+1110 
-1122 ASTVNPDASTAHS
+1122 
-1135 DTSVV
+1135 
-1140 NSDASTVHSDASTL
+1140 
-1154 NPDVS
+1154 
-1159 MIHSDTSAST
+1159 
-1169 VNPDASTEEKQTL
+1169 PDASTEEIQTL
-1182 DSSLAG
+1182 DSSLTG
-1188 QDATGSAVMKPADV
+1188 QDTTGSAVKKTADV

-1212 LDQTVQSAMPTAT
+1212 LDQTVQSATPAAN

-1233 VMDQTTVLEAFTDQG
+1233 VIDQSTVLEGFTGQG
-1248 GTDHDMHVPMSFST
+1248 GTGRDTDVSMSFNT
-1262 LMNSYVTVSVT
+1262 VTNSYVTVSVT
-1273 TSTVELPSHFPPA
+1273 TSTLELPSHLAPV
-1286 GSTASSSVATST
+1286 GSMTSSPVATST
-1298 RVGVETRTLD
+1298 KLGGETTRVLD
-1308 VSVDLDDVST
+1308 VSVDTDHVST
-1318 VHFPPELTEEGRSM
+1318 VSFSPELTEEGRSM
-1332 TESHVDLTTRV
+1332 TESHVELTTRV
-1343 QSTEMASVA
+1343 HSTEMASVA
-1352 WATHDNRSNSL
+1352 WATHENRNST

-1438 KPVPRNVTNAVYV
+1438 KPVPRNVTNAVYM

-1498 RWSGEAECVCN
+1498 RWSGEAECICN

-1531 LNDGKCDVSP
+1531 LNDGKCDISP

-1597 RDQYTKSDTEYS
+1597 RDQYTKSDTEDS
-1609 QGQGGS
+1609 QGQGDS

-1699 RQHQMKLL
+1699 RQHQM

>member
-1 MLFFLTLISMFGF
+1 MFGF
-14 IWKIFLCLLVLGMI
+14 MWKIFLCLPGMI
-28 KSDLQIVAAEGYS
+28 NTDLQIVAA
-41 ATEGGQAKGG
+41 AAGGQAKDV
-51 SPTPQLSS
+51 SPAPQLSD

-64 PSLPPDL
+64 PSLPPGL
-71 KKLNGI
+71 EKPSGI
-77 VKAEQVNKPLLLRRK
+77 MDAEQFHRHLQLRRK

-97 PTGVKICPD
+97 PSGVKICPD

-122 RVCQETVW
+122 RVCQETIW
-130 EVFKIFWDRLPER
+130 EVFKTFWDRLPER
-143 EEYRTWMNLCEEGMM
+143 EEYNTWMRLCEEGMM
-158 SIFEIGTN
+158 SIFEMGTN

-173 RSLIVKSYTKE
+173 RSLIVKKLAFTKE

-193 SCGSSGTP
+193 SCGGTP
-201 TPAPDADVTTLRD
+201 TPPLDADVTTLRD
-214 AAANVPPPHEI
+214 AAANVPPPHEV
-225 SIESPAGGTT
+225 SIESPVDDTIHDHDNVDT
-235 HEIEEADITIN
+235 TIN
-246 NEIKKEDEKLMKPVT
+246 NEIKKQDEKLVRPVT

-267 RILIVGEKYSE
+267 NILVVGEQYSE
-278 ELSDPAA
+278 ELEDPSAA
-285 VKRQLLSEQFIS
+285 EYQQLSERFIS
-297 QIKSVFEGLPGY
+297 QIKSVFERLPGY
-309 KSIHVL
+309 KNIHIL
-315 DYSFPEEDSGVEV
+315 DYSGVEV

-345 LINLHSNKVEDN
+345 LINLQSNKVEDN
-357 SFTGIE
+357 SFMGIE

-379 AEILQKNALLENNSL
+379 AEILQKNALLENASI

-399 SLQLTNVKALLRP
+399 SLQLTNVKEILHP
-412 TPEDP
+412 TSEDP
-417 SWITEHPVVLEHPE
+417 SWITEHPVVLERPE
-431 FDMCLPRRNELS
+431 FD
-443 LCHKIQVRLCLTDST
+443 DST

-469 TVSNT
+469 TVSNA
-474 LPFDFTKPD
+474 LPFDYTKPD
-483 STSDTEQSNDNEIQ
+483 STSDSEQSSDNEIQ
-497 PRPENL
+497 PRPENI
-503 NSDVSL
+503 DYEAGL
-509 APEAPLFSEAD
+509 APEAPLSSEAD
-520 VTSLPDGLNFED
+520 VTSLPDGQNLE
-532 GNWTPHLVTAP
+532 TSHLVTVP
-543 VSARDSVDY
+543 VLEPNSMDS
-552 LERLSAS
+552 LEWLSAPS
-559 NSLDVF
+559 SLD
-565 EDTRL
+565 DTGL
-570 SEDILPSSPSHLVPE
+570 SEELLPLSPSHLVPE
-585 EPPAT
+585 DSLST
-590 DDYAVP
+590 DDSAVP
-596 LLSALTVASSSV
+596 LLSAPTVASSSV
-608 IETDVTEIVS
+608 IETDIK
-618 AEKEE
+618 EKEE
-623 VTPGSPA
+623 VIQGSPE
-630 GGNDADS
+630 GSDSADS
-637 VLHESMEEFPF
+637 VEEIPF
-648 PFEVHHM
+648 PLEVPPM
-655 EDETDIYL
+655 EDETDIFF

-681 KAMESSIWPWEEA
+681 KEMESSIWPWEEA

-699 LYPGPDSWLED
+699 FYPGPDSWLED
-710 HNESLLI
+710 DNESLLI
-717 RTEDIPEGMILDYIL
+717 KTEDIPEGMILDYIL
-732 NSRNKLDDDPSKD
+732 NSGNKLDYDLSKD
-745 GNEGMANTKEDF
+745 ENEGIVNIKDF

-766 PETTTQQVS
+766 PETTTPQAP

-793 SGVYNSSFVKPPL
+793 LGMYDSSFVM
-806 VLEPSVDHSFVDV
+806 

-827 PHNTGLSVDDSLL
+827 PPYTDLSVEDSLQ
-840 TSTGTVSMEQPEES
+840 TSTGIVSVEQPEES
-854 SVGQNIISEAVEY
+854 SVGQNIIPEVVEH
-867 QNEDRTMIEELF
+867 QSEDRAVVELF
-879 TVEQLDVTETATI
+879 PVKQPDVIEAATI
-892 GGLDT
+892 GHLDT
-897 SSSESILAADPST
+897 ISLETILTADPS
-910 VHPDLSMV
+910 VVKP
-918 HPDLSTVHPDAD
+918 
-930 TFTVHADASTV
+930 
-941 HPDASAS
+941 
-948 IVNPDASIAHSDSST
+948 
-963 VHSDASTVNPDVS
+963 VS
-976 MVHSHVSTLNPDAST
+976 
-991 VHPDAST
+991 
-998 VHPDTSAATVNPDAS
+998 
-1013 TVHSDTSM
+1013 
-1021 VNPDTST
+1021 
-1028 VHSDA
+1028 
-1033 STLNPD
+1033 
-1039 VSMVHSDTSAST
+1039 
-1051 VNPDASIAH
+1051 
-1060 SDTSM
+1060 
-1065 VNPDTSTVHSDA
+1065 
-1077 STLNLDVSMVH
+1077 
-1088 SDTSASTVNPDAS
+1088 
-1101 TVHSDTSTV
+1101 
-1110 NPDASSVHSDVS
+1110 
-1122 ASTVNPDASTAHS
+1122 
-1135 DTSVV
+1135 
-1140 NSDASTVHSDASTL
+1140 
-1154 NPDVS
+1154 
-1159 MIHSDTSAST
+1159 
-1169 VNPDASTEEKQTL
+1169 STEEQQAL
-1182 DSSLAG
+1182 DSSLVD
-1188 QDATGSAVMKPADV
+1188 QDTPGSAVKEPDDV
-1202 WPTDRALENS
+1202 WPTDRALETS
-1212 LDQTVQSAMPTAT
+1212 LDQTVQPAMPAAT
-1225 QVSTAVPS
+1225 QGTAAVPS
-1233 VMDQTTVLEAFTDQG
+1233 VIDHSTVLEGFAGQD
-1248 GTDHDMHVPMSFST
+1248 GTDHDTHISMSFST
-1262 LMNSYVTVSVT
+1262 AVDYQTVSVT
-1273 TSTVELPSHFPPA
+1273 TSTIELPSHLPPV
-1286 GSTASSSVATST
+1286 GSTPSLSVATSAKLGDETT
-1298 RVGVETRTLD
+1298 R
-1308 VSVDLDDVST
+1308 VSVDLGRVST
-1318 VHFPPELTEEGRSM
+1318 VHFSPEQTEEGRRM
-1332 TESHVDLTTRV
+1332 TESHMELTTRV

-1352 WATHDNRSNSL
+1352 WATHETHYSST

-1438 KPVPRNVTNAVYV
+1438 KPVPRNVTNAVYM

-1531 LNDGKCDVSP
+1531 LNDGKCDISP

-1597 RDQYTKSDTEYS
+1597 RDQYTKSDTGDS
-1609 QGQGGS
+1609 QGQGDS

-1699 RQHQMKLL
+1699 RQHQM

>member
-1 MLFFLTLISMFGF
+1 MFGF
-14 IWKIFLCLLVLGMI
+14 LWKIFLCLPGMI
-28 KSDLQIVAAEGYS
+28 NTDLQIVAAAG
-41 ATEGGQAKGG
+41 GGQAKDV
-51 SPTPQLSS
+51 SPAPHLSD

-64 PSLPPDL
+64 PSLPPGL
-71 KKLNGI
+71 KKPHGI
-77 VKAEQVNKPLLLRRK
+77 MDAEQFHRHVLLRRK

-97 PTGVKICPD
+97 PSGVKICPD

-130 EVFKIFWDRLPER
+130 EVFKTFWDRLPER
-143 EEYRTWMNLCEEGMM
+143 EEYNTWMSLCEEGMM
-158 SIFEIGTN
+158 SIFEMGAN

-173 RSLIVKSYTKE
+173 RSLIVKKYQNLLHLSYHIHLQFLILFL
-184 AMGSSCADW
+184 
-193 SCGSSGTP
+193 SSGTP
-201 TPAPDADVTTLRD
+201 TPPLDADVTTLRD

-225 SIESPAGGTT
+225 SVESPAGDTV
-235 HEIEEADITIN
+235 HELDNVDTTIN
-246 NEIKKEDEKLMKPVT
+246 NEIKQQDEELVRPVT

-267 RILIVGEKYSE
+267 NILIVGEQYTE
-278 ELSDPAA
+278 ELKDPAA
-285 VKRQLLSEQFIS
+285 AEYQLLSERFIS

-309 KSIHVL
+309 KNIHIL
-315 DYSFPEEDSGVEV
+315 DYSGVEV

-357 SFTGIE
+357 SFMGIE

-379 AEILQKNALLENNSL
+379 AEILQKNALLENASL

-399 SLQLTNVKALLRP
+399 SLQLTNVKEILHP
-412 TPEDP
+412 TSEDS
-417 SWITEHPVVLEHPE
+417 SWITEHPVVLERPE
-431 FDMCLPRRNELS
+431 FD
-443 LCHKIQVRLCLTDST
+443 DST

-469 TVSNT
+469 TVSNA
-474 LPFDFTKPD
+474 LPFDYTKPD
-483 STSDTEQSNDNEIQ
+483 STSDSEQSRENEIQ
-497 PRPENL
+497 PRPE
-503 NSDVSL
+503 SIDYEASL
-509 APEAPLFSEAD
+509 APEAPLSSEVD
-520 VTSLPDGLNFED
+520 VTSLPDGLNLE
-532 GNWTPHLVTAP
+532 TSHSVTAP
-543 VSARDSVDY
+543 GLERDSLDS
-552 LERLSAS
+552 LEWLSAPS
-559 NSLDVF
+559 SLD
-565 EDTRL
+565 DTGL
-570 SEDILPSSPSHLVPE
+570 SEELLPLSPSHLVPE
-585 EPPAT
+585 ESLST

-596 LLSALTVASSSV
+596 LLSAPTVASSSV
-608 IETDVTEIVS
+608 IETDIK
-618 AEKEE
+618 EKEE
-623 VTPGSPA
+623 VIQGSPE
-630 GGNDADS
+630 GSDSADS
-637 VLHESMEEFPF
+637 VEEIPF
-648 PFEVHHM
+648 PLEVPPV
-655 EDETDIYL
+655 EDETDIFF

-681 KAMESSIWPWEEA
+681 KEMESSIWPWEEA

-699 LYPGPDSWLED
+699 FYPGPDSWLED
-710 HNESLLI
+710 DNESLLI
-717 RTEDIPEGMILDYIL
+717 KTEDIPEGMILDYIL
-732 NSRNKLDDDPSKD
+732 NSGNKLDYDLSKD
-745 GNEGMANTKEDF
+745 ENEGIVNIKDF

-766 PETTTQQVS
+766 PETTTPQAP

-786 PSTQTET
+786 PSAQTET
-793 SGVYNSSFVKPPL
+793 LGMYDSSFVM
-806 VLEPSVDHSFVDV
+806 

-827 PHNTGLSVDDSLL
+827 PPYTDLSVEDSLL
-840 TSTGTVSMEQPEES
+840 ISTVSVEQPEES
-854 SVGQNIISEAVEY
+854 SVGQNIISEVVE
-867 QNEDRTMIEELF
+867 QKSEDRVTVEELF
-879 TVEQLDVTETATI
+879 TVKQPDVMEAATI
-892 GGLDT
+892 GHLDT
-897 SSSESILAADPST
+897 ISSETVLTADPS
-910 VHPDLSMV
+910 MV
-918 HPDLSTVHPDAD
+918 K
-930 TFTVHADASTV
+930 
-941 HPDASAS
+941 
-948 IVNPDASIAHSDSST
+948 
-963 VHSDASTVNPDVS
+963 PDVS
-976 MVHSHVSTLNPDAST
+976 
-991 VHPDAST
+991 
-998 VHPDTSAATVNPDAS
+998 
-1013 TVHSDTSM
+1013 
-1021 VNPDTST
+1021 
-1028 VHSDA
+1028 
-1033 STLNPD
+1033 
-1039 VSMVHSDTSAST
+1039 
-1051 VNPDASIAH
+1051 
-1060 SDTSM
+1060 
-1065 VNPDTSTVHSDA
+1065 
-1077 STLNLDVSMVH
+1077 
-1088 SDTSASTVNPDAS
+1088 
-1101 TVHSDTSTV
+1101 
-1110 NPDASSVHSDVS
+1110 
-1122 ASTVNPDASTAHS
+1122 
-1135 DTSVV
+1135 
-1140 NSDASTVHSDASTL
+1140 
-1154 NPDVS
+1154 
-1159 MIHSDTSAST
+1159 
-1169 VNPDASTEEKQTL
+1169 TEEQQAP
-1182 DSSLAG
+1182 DSSLAE
-1188 QDATGSAVMKPADV
+1188 QDTAGTAAKEPADV
-1202 WPTDRALENS
+1202 WPTDGTLETS
-1212 LDQTVQSAMPTAT
+1212 LDQTVQPATPAAPQGSAAI
-1225 QVSTAVPS
+1225 PS
-1233 VMDQTTVLEAFTDQG
+1233 VIDHTTVLEGFAGQDGADRDT
-1248 GTDHDMHVPMSFST
+1248 HVSMSFST
-1262 LMNSYVTVSVT
+1262 VVDYQTVSVT
-1273 TSTVELPSHFPPA
+1273 TSAIELPSHLPPV
-1286 GSTASSSVATST
+1286 GSTPSLSVATSPKLGDETT
-1298 RVGVETRTLD
+1298 RVLD
-1308 VSVDLDDVST
+1308 DSVDLDHVST
-1318 VHFPPELTEEGRSM
+1318 VHFSPERTEEGRRM
-1332 TESHVDLTTRV
+1332 TESHMELTTHV

-1352 WATHDNRSNSL
+1352 WATHETHYSST

-1438 KPVPRNVTNAVYV
+1438 KPVPRNVTNAVYM

-1531 LNDGKCDVSP
+1531 LNDGKCDISP

-1597 RDQYTKSDTEYS
+1597 RDQYTKSDSGDS
-1609 QGQGGS
+1609 QGQGDS

-1699 RQHQMKLL
+1699 RQHQM

>member
-1 MLFFLTLISMFGF
+1 
-14 IWKIFLCLLVLGMI
+14 MI
-28 KSDLQIVAAEGYS
+28 NTDLQVVAAEAYS
-41 ATEGGQAKGG
+41 AVGGGQAKDV
-51 SPTPQLSS
+51 SPAPQLSD

-64 PSLPPDL
+64 PSLPPGL
-71 KKLNGI
+71 KKPNGI
-77 VKAEQVNKPLLLRRK
+77 MDAEQFHRHLQLRRK

-97 PTGVKICPD
+97 PSGVKICPD

-122 RVCQETVW
+122 RMCQETVW
-130 EVFKIFWDRLPER
+130 EVFKTFWDRLPER
-143 EEYRTWMNLCEEGMM
+143 EEYNTWMSLCEEGMM
-158 SIFEIGTN
+158 SIFEMGTN

-173 RSLIVKSYTKE
+173 RSLIVKKLAYTKE

-193 SCGSSGTP
+193 SCGGTP
-201 TPAPDADVTTLRD
+201 TPPLDADVTTLRD
-214 AAANVPPPHEI
+214 AAANVPPPHEV
-225 SIESPAGGTT
+225 SIESPEGDTIPEHDHVDT
-235 HEIEEADITIN
+235 TIN
-246 NEIKKEDEKLMKPVT
+246 NEIKKQDEKLVRPVT

-267 RILIVGEKYSE
+267 NILIVGEQYSE
-278 ELSDPAA
+278 ELKDPSAA
-285 VKRQLLSEQFIS
+285 EYQLLSERFIS
-297 QIKSVFEGLPGY
+297 QIKNVFEGLPGY
-309 KSIHVL
+309 KNIHIL
-315 DYSFPEEDSGVEV
+315 DYSPSEEESGVEV

-357 SFTGIE
+357 SFMGIE

-379 AEILQKNALLENNSL
+379 AEILQKNALLENASV

-399 SLQLTNVKALLRP
+399 SLQLTNVKEILHP
-412 TPEDP
+412 TSEDP
-417 SWITEHPVVLEHPE
+417 SWITEHPVVLERPE
-431 FDMCLPRRNELS
+431 FD
-443 LCHKIQVRLCLTDST
+443 DST

-469 TVSNT
+469 TVSNA
-474 LPFDFTKPD
+474 LPFDYTKPD
-483 STSDTEQSNDNEIQ
+483 STSDSEQSSDNEIQ
-497 PRPENL
+497 PRPENV
-503 NSDVSL
+503 DYEAGL
-509 APEAPLFSEAD
+509 APEAPLSSEVD
-520 VTSLPDGLNFED
+520 VTSLPDGQNLE
-532 GNWTPHLVTAP
+532 TSHLVTVP
-543 VSARDSVDY
+543 MLEHDSMDS
-552 LERLSAS
+552 LEWLSAPS
-559 NSLDVF
+559 SLD
-565 EDTRL
+565 DTGL
-570 SEDILPSSPSHLVPE
+570 SEELLPLSPSHLVPE
-585 EPPAT
+585 ESPST
-590 DDYAVP
+590 DDYEVP
-596 LLSALTVASSSV
+596 LLSAPTVASSSV
-608 IETDVTEIVS
+608 IETDIK
-618 AEKEE
+618 EKEE
-623 VTPGSPA
+623 VIQGSPE
-630 GGNDADS
+630 GSDSADS
-637 VLHESMEEFPF
+637 VEEIPF
-648 PFEVHHM
+648 PLEVPPM
-655 EDETDIYL
+655 EDETDIFL

-681 KAMESSIWPWEEA
+681 KEMESSIWPWEEA

-699 LYPGPDSWLED
+699 FYPGPDSWLED
-710 HNESLLI
+710 DNESLLI
-717 RTEDIPEGMILDYIL
+717 KPEDIPEGMILDYIL
-732 NSRNKLDDDPSKD
+732 NSGNKLDYDLSKD
-745 GNEGMANTKEDF
+745 ENEGIVNMKDF

-766 PETTTQQVS
+766 PETTTPQVP

-793 SGVYNSSFVKPPL
+793 LGMYDSSFVMPA
-806 VLEPSVDHSFVDV
+806 
-819 PTGEAPVS
+819 GEAPVS
-827 PHNTGLSVDDSLL
+827 PPYTDLSVEDSLH
-840 TSTGTVSMEQPEES
+840 TSTGTVSMEQSEES
-854 SVGQNIISEAVEY
+854 SVGQNIIPEVVEH
-867 QNEDRTMIEELF
+867 QSEDRAVVEELF
-879 TVEQLDVTETATI
+879 TVRQPDVMETATVGHLGTI
-892 GGLDT
+892 SLET
-897 SSSESILAADPST
+897 ILTADPS
-910 VHPDLSMV
+910 
-918 HPDLSTVHPDAD
+918 
-930 TFTVHADASTV
+930 
-941 HPDASAS
+941 
-948 IVNPDASIAHSDSST
+948 
-963 VHSDASTVNPDVS
+963 
-976 MVHSHVSTLNPDAST
+976 
-991 VHPDAST
+991 
-998 VHPDTSAATVNPDAS
+998 
-1013 TVHSDTSM
+1013 
-1021 VNPDTST
+1021 
-1028 VHSDA
+1028 
-1033 STLNPD
+1033 
-1039 VSMVHSDTSAST
+1039 
-1051 VNPDASIAH
+1051 
-1060 SDTSM
+1060 
-1065 VNPDTSTVHSDA
+1065 
-1077 STLNLDVSMVH
+1077 
-1088 SDTSASTVNPDAS
+1088 
-1101 TVHSDTSTV
+1101 
-1110 NPDASSVHSDVS
+1110 
-1122 ASTVNPDASTAHS
+1122 
-1135 DTSVV
+1135 VV
-1140 NSDASTVHSDASTL
+1140 KL
-1154 NPDVS
+1154 
-1159 MIHSDTSAST
+1159 
-1169 VNPDASTEEKQTL
+1169 DASTEEQQAL
-1182 DSSLAG
+1182 DSSLAD
-1188 QDATGSAVMKPADV
+1188 QDTAGSAVKVPADV
-1202 WPTDRALENS
+1202 WPTDRALETS
-1212 LDQTVQSAMPTAT
+1212 LDQSVQPAIPAVTQGSA
-1225 QVSTAVPS
+1225 AVPS
-1233 VMDQTTVLEAFTDQG
+1233 VTDHTTVLEGFPGQH
-1248 GTDHDMHVPMSFST
+1248 GTDHDTHISMSFST
-1262 LMNSYVTVSVT
+1262 VMDYQTVSVT
-1273 TSTVELPSHFPPA
+1273 TSTVELQSHLPPV
-1286 GSTASSSVATST
+1286 GSTPSLSVATST
-1298 RVGVETRTLD
+1298 KLGDETTRVLD
-1308 VSVDLDDVST
+1308 VSVDLGHVST
-1318 VHFPPELTEEGRSM
+1318 VHFSPERTEEGRRM
-1332 TESHVDLTTRV
+1332 TESHMELTTHV

-1352 WATHDNRSNSL
+1352 WATHETHYSST

-1438 KPVPRNVTNAVYV
+1438 RPVPRNVTNAVYM

-1531 LNDGKCDVSP
+1531 LNDGKCDISP

-1597 RDQYTKSDTEYS
+1597 RDQYTKSDTGDS
-1609 QGQGGS
+1609 QGQGDS

>member
-1 MLFFLTLISMFGF
+1 MFGF
-14 IWKIFLCLLVLGMI
+14 IWKIFLCLPFLEMI
-28 KSDLQIVAAEGYS
+28 KGDLQIVAA
-41 ATEGGQAKGG
+41 TGQGQSKDG
-51 SPTPQLSS
+51 SPTPQLSG

-64 PSLPPDL
+64 PSLPPEL

-77 VKAEQVNKPLLLRRK
+77 VEAERVNKHLLLRRK

-97 PTGVKICPD
+97 PSGVKICPD
-106 ESVEQA
+106 ESIEQA

-130 EVFKIFWDRLPER
+130 EVFKTFWDRLPER
-143 EEYRTWMNLCEEGMM
+143 EEYHTWMSLCEEGTM
-158 SIFEIGTN
+158 SIFEMGTN

-173 RSLIVKSYTKE
+173 RSLIVKKLSYTKE
-184 AMGSSCADW
+184 AMGSSCTDW
-193 SCGSSGTP
+193 SCGSETP
-201 TPAPDADVTTLRD
+201 TPASDADVTTLRD
-214 AAANVPPPHEI
+214 AAANVPPPHEM
-225 SIESPAGGTT
+225 SVESPAGGTI
-235 HEIEEADITIN
+235 HETEDADSTIN
-246 NEIKKEDEKLMKPVT
+246 NEIKKQDEKLVRPVT

-267 RILIVGEKYSE
+267 SIVIVGEKYSE
-278 ELSDPAA
+278 DLRDPAA
-285 VKRQLLSEQFIS
+285 PKRQLLSEQFIS
-297 QIKSVFEGLPGY
+297 QIESVFEGLPGY

-315 DYSFPEEDSGVEV
+315 DYSSSEEDSGVEV

-357 SFTGIE
+357 SFMGIE

-379 AEILQKNALLENNSL
+379 AEILQKNALLENTSL

-399 SLQLTNVKALLRP
+399 SLQLTNVKEILHP
-412 TPEDP
+412 TPEDLA
-417 SWITEHPVVLEHPE
+417 WITEHPVVLEHPE
-431 FDMCLPRRNELS
+431 FD
-443 LCHKIQVRLCLTDST
+443 DST

-474 LPFDFTKPD
+474 LPFDFAKPD
-483 STSDTEQSNDNEIQ
+483 STSDSGQSNDNEIW

-503 NSDVSL
+503 DSEASL
-509 APEAPLFSEAD
+509 APEAPLSSEAE
-520 VTSLPDGLNFED
+520 VTSLPDGLNSED
-532 GNWTPHLVTAP
+532 GNRTPHSVTLP
-543 VSARDSVDY
+543 VLGRDSVDS
-552 LERLSAS
+552 LEWLSAPS
-559 NSLDVF
+559 SLDVF
-565 EDTRL
+565 EDTEL
-570 SEDILPSSPSHLVPE
+570 SEDRLLPSSPLPHLVPQ
-585 EPPAT
+585 EPPST

-596 LLSALTVASSSV
+596 LLSAPTAASSSV
-608 IETDVTEIVS
+608 IETDIKEPVS
-618 AEKEE
+618 AEKGE
-623 VTPGSPA
+623 VTQGSPA
-630 GGNDADS
+630 GSNHADP
-637 VLHESMEEFPF
+637 VLHESVEEINFPL
-648 PFEVHHM
+648 EVHPV
-655 EDETDIYL
+655 EDETDTYFE
-663 GDRVIYDDG
+663 DRVVYDDG
-672 SGSAFDGSG
+672 SGSALDGSG
-681 KAMESSIWPWEEA
+681 KEMESSIWPWEEA

-699 LYPGPDSWLED
+699 FYPGPDSWLED
-710 HNESLLI
+710 ENETLLTG
-717 RTEDIPEGMILDYIL
+717 TEDIPEGMILDYIL
-732 NSRNKLDDDPSKD
+732 NSGNKLDDDPSKD
-745 GNEGMANTKEDF
+745 EDEGMANVKEDF

-766 PETTTQQVS
+766 PETATQQVP

-786 PSTQTET
+786 PPTQTET
-793 SGVYNSSFVKPPL
+793 SGMYDSFVKPSL
-806 VLEPSVDHSFVDV
+806 VLEPSVDHSFVDM
-819 PTGEAPVS
+819 PTGEAPV
-827 PHNTGLSVDDSLL
+827 PLHNTGLSVEDSLL
-840 TSTGTVSMEQPEES
+840 TSTGTLSMEQPKES
-854 SVGQNIISEAVEY
+854 SVDQNIISEAVEH
-867 QNEDRTMIEELF
+867 QNEDRTTVELF
-879 TVEQLDVTETATI
+879 TVGESDVTEAATV
-892 GGLDT
+892 GHLDT
-897 SSSESILAADPST
+897 SSSETILPADP
-910 VHPDLSMV
+910 
-918 HPDLSTVHPDAD
+918 
-930 TFTVHADASTV
+930 
-941 HPDASAS
+941 
-948 IVNPDASIAHSDSST
+948 
-963 VHSDASTVNPDVS
+963 
-976 MVHSHVSTLNPDAST
+976 
-991 VHPDAST
+991 
-998 VHPDTSAATVNPDAS
+998 
-1013 TVHSDTSM
+1013 
-1021 VNPDTST
+1021 
-1028 VHSDA
+1028 
-1033 STLNPD
+1033 
-1039 VSMVHSDTSAST
+1039 
-1051 VNPDASIAH
+1051 
-1060 SDTSM
+1060 
-1065 VNPDTSTVHSDA
+1065 
-1077 STLNLDVSMVH
+1077 
-1088 SDTSASTVNPDAS
+1088 
-1101 TVHSDTSTV
+1101 
-1110 NPDASSVHSDVS
+1110 
-1122 ASTVNPDASTAHS
+1122 
-1135 DTSVV
+1135 
-1140 NSDASTVHSDASTL
+1140 
-1154 NPDVS
+1154 
-1159 MIHSDTSAST
+1159 ST
-1169 VNPDASTEEKQTL
+1169 VNPDASTEEQQTL
-1182 DSSLAG
+1182 DSLLAG
-1188 QDATGSAVMKPADV
+1188 QDAAGAAAAKKPADV

-1212 LDQTVQSAMPTAT
+1212 LDQTVQSATPTAI
-1225 QVSTAVPS
+1225 QVATAVPS
-1233 VMDQTTVLEAFTDQG
+1233 VTDQTTVLEGFTGQG
-1248 GTDHDMHVPMSFST
+1248 GTDHDAHVSMSFST
-1262 LMNSYVTVSVT
+1262 ATNSYVTVTVT
-1273 TSTVELPSHFPPA
+1273 TSAVELLSHPA
-1286 GSTASSSVATST
+1286 ASVVTST
-1298 RVGVETRTLD
+1298 KLGEETTRVPD
-1308 VSVDLDDVST
+1308 VSADLDRVST
-1318 VHFPPELTEEGRSM
+1318 VRFSPEPTEEGRSL
-1332 TESHVDLTTRV
+1332 TESHVELTTRLH
-1343 QSTEMASVA
+1343 STEMASVA
-1352 WATHDNRSNSL
+1352 WATHENRNSTP
-1363 VPSRAL
+1363 VSSRAL

-1438 KPVPRNVTNAVYV
+1438 KPVPRNVTNAVYM

-1531 LNDGKCDVSP
+1531 LNDGKCDISP

-1597 RDQYTKSDTEYS
+1597 RDQYTKSDTEDS
-1609 QGQGGS
+1609 QGQGDS

-1699 RQHQMKLL
+1699 RQHQM

>member
-1 MLFFLTLISMFGF
+1 MFGF
-14 IWKIFLCLLVLGMI
+14 IWKIFLCLQGMI
-28 KSDLQIVAAEGYS
+28 NADLQIVAATG
-41 ATEGGQAKGG
+41 GGQAKEV
-51 SPTPQLSS
+51 SPTPQLSD
-59 WQLAN
+59 WHLAN
-64 PSLPPDL
+64 PSLPPEL
-71 KKLNGI
+71 SKPSGI
-77 VKAEQVNKPLLLRRK
+77 LEADQFNRHLLLRRK

-97 PTGVKICPD
+97 PSGVKICPD

-130 EVFKIFWDRLPER
+130 EVFKTFWDRLPER
-143 EEYRTWMNLCEEGMM
+143 EEYNTWMSLCEEGIM
-158 SIFEIGTN
+158 SIFEMGTN

-173 RSLIVKSYTKE
+173 RSLIVKKLSYTKE
-184 AMGSSCADW
+184 AMGSSCTDW
-193 SCGSSGTP
+193 ACGGTP
-201 TPAPDADVTTLRD
+201 TPALDADVTTLRD

-225 SIESPAGGTT
+225 SIESPAGGTIQET
-235 HEIEEADITIN
+235 DGVDTTIN
-246 NEIKKEDEKLMKPVT
+246 NEIKKQDEKLARPVT

-267 RILIVGEKYSE
+267 NILIVGEKYSE
-278 ELSDPAA
+278 ELKDPAS
-285 VKRQLLSEQFIS
+285 VEHQLLSEQFIS

-309 KSIHVL
+309 KDIHIL
-315 DYSFPEEDSGVEV
+315 DYSGVEV

-357 SFTGIE
+357 SFMGIE

-379 AEILQKNALLENNSL
+379 AEILQKNALLENTSL

-399 SLQLTNVKALLRP
+399 SLQLTNVKEILHP
-412 TPEDP
+412 TSEDP
-417 SWITEHPVVLEHPE
+417 SWITEHPVVLERPE
-431 FDMCLPRRNELS
+431 FD
-443 LCHKIQVRLCLTDST
+443 DST

-469 TVSNT
+469 TVSNA
-474 LPFDFTKPD
+474 LPFDYTKPD
-483 STSDTEQSNDNEIQ
+483 STSDSDQSSDNEIQ
-497 PRPENL
+497 PRPEHMD
-503 NSDVSL
+503 SEAGL

-520 VTSLPDGLNFED
+520 VTSLPDGSDLED
-532 GNWTPHLVTAP
+532 GNQTPHSVPAP
-543 VSARDSVDY
+543 VLDHDSEDSLEWFSAPS
-552 LERLSAS
+552 
-559 NSLDVF
+559 SLDVS
-565 EDTRL
+565 EDTGL
-570 SEDILPSSPSHLVPE
+570 SEDLLPPSPSHFVPE
-585 EPPAT
+585 ESPCT

-596 LLSALTVASSSV
+596 LLSAPTVASSSV
-608 IETDVTEIVS
+608 IETDVKETVS

-623 VTPGSPA
+623 LTQGSPE
-630 GGNDADS
+630 GSDSADS
-637 VLHESMEEFPF
+637 VEEIPF
-648 PFEVHHM
+648 PLEVPPM
-655 EDETDIYL
+655 EDETDMFL

-681 KAMESSIWPWEEA
+681 KEMESSIWPWEEA

-699 LYPGPDSWLED
+699 FYPGPDSWLED
-710 HNESLLI
+710 DNESLLI
-717 RTEDIPEGMILDYIL
+717 KTEDIPEGMILDYIL
-732 NSRNKLDDDPSKD
+732 NSGNKLDYDPSKD
-745 GNEGMANTKEDF
+745 ENEGVVNIKDF
-757 LDESEIFVF
+757 PDESEIFVF
-766 PETTTQQVS
+766 PETTTPPIP
-775 LLQTEEPSSVE
+775 LLQTEELSSVE

-793 SGVYNSSFVKPPL
+793 LGMYDSSFVKPSL
-806 VLEPSVDHSFVDV
+806 VLEPSVDHSSVDM
-819 PTGEAPVS
+819 PTGEVPVS
-827 PHNTGLSVDDSLL
+827 PQYTDLSVEDHLL
-840 TSTGTVSMEQPEES
+840 TSTGPVSMEQPEEPR
-854 SVGQNIISEAVEY
+854 VDQNIISEETEHPE
-867 QNEDRTMIEELF
+867 EDGTMVEELY
-879 TVEQLDVTETATI
+879 TVKQSDVMEAATI
-892 GGLDT
+892 GHLDT
-897 SSSESILAADPST
+897 SSSETILTGGPS
-910 VHPDLSMV
+910 VV
-918 HPDLSTVHPDAD
+918 K
-930 TFTVHADASTV
+930 
-941 HPDASAS
+941 
-948 IVNPDASIAHSDSST
+948 PDASI
-963 VHSDASTVNPDVS
+963 
-976 MVHSHVSTLNPDAST
+976 
-991 VHPDAST
+991 
-998 VHPDTSAATVNPDAS
+998 
-1013 TVHSDTSM
+1013 
-1021 VNPDTST
+1021 
-1028 VHSDA
+1028 
-1033 STLNPD
+1033 
-1039 VSMVHSDTSAST
+1039 
-1051 VNPDASIAH
+1051 
-1060 SDTSM
+1060 
-1065 VNPDTSTVHSDA
+1065 
-1077 STLNLDVSMVH
+1077 
-1088 SDTSASTVNPDAS
+1088 
-1101 TVHSDTSTV
+1101 
-1110 NPDASSVHSDVS
+1110 
-1122 ASTVNPDASTAHS
+1122 
-1135 DTSVV
+1135 
-1140 NSDASTVHSDASTL
+1140 
-1154 NPDVS
+1154 
-1159 MIHSDTSAST
+1159 
-1169 VNPDASTEEKQTL
+1169 EEQQAL

-1188 QDATGSAVMKPADV
+1188 QDTTGLAVKKPDDA
-1202 WPTDRALENS
+1202 WPTDRTLETS
-1212 LDQTVQSAMPTAT
+1212 LDQTVQLAT
-1225 QVSTAVPS
+1225 PAAAQVSTAAPS
-1233 VMDQTTVLEAFTDQG
+1233 AIDRTTALEDFAGQDV
-1248 GTDHDMHVPMSFST
+1248 TDHVSMTFST
-1262 LMNSYVTVSVT
+1262 AVSYETVRVT
-1273 TSTVELPSHFPPA
+1273 TSSVELPSRLPPVSSLPA
-1286 GSTASSSVATST
+1286 STKLGDETT
-1298 RVGVETRTLD
+1298 RAL
-1308 VSVDLDDVST
+1308 DLDRMST
-1318 VHFPPELTEEGRSM
+1318 VHFSPERTEEGWRM
-1332 TESHVDLTTRV
+1332 TESHMELTTRV

-1352 WATHDNRSNSL
+1352 WATHETHYSST

-1438 KPVPRNVTNAVYV
+1438 KPVPRNVTNAVYM

-1531 LNDGKCDVSP
+1531 LNDGKCDISP

-1597 RDQYTKSDTEYS
+1597 RDQYTKSDTGDS
-1609 QGQGGS
+1609 QGQGDS

-1699 RQHQMKLL
+1699 RQHQM

>member
-1 MLFFLTLISMFGF
+1 
-14 IWKIFLCLLVLGMI
+14 
-28 KSDLQIVAAEGYS
+28 
-41 ATEGGQAKGG
+41 QAKDV
-51 SPTPQLSS
+51 SPAPQLSD

-64 PSLPPDL
+64 PSLPRGLGKP
-71 KKLNGI
+71 NGI
-77 VKAEQVNKPLLLRRK
+77 MDAEQFHRHLQLRRK

-97 PTGVKICPD
+97 PSGVKICPD

-130 EVFKIFWDRLPER
+130 EVFKTFWDRLPGR
-143 EEYRTWMNLCEEGMM
+143 EEYNTWMSLCEEGMM
-158 SIFEIGTN
+158 SIFEMGTN

-173 RSLIVKSYTKE
+173 RSLIMKVGAAAAWGVLVGKGIT
-184 AMGSSCADW
+184 
-193 SCGSSGTP
+193 GTP
-201 TPAPDADVTTLRD
+201 TPPSDADATTLRD
-214 AAANVPPPHEI
+214 AAANVPPPHEV
-225 SIESPAGGTT
+225 SIESPADDTIREHDNVDT
-235 HEIEEADITIN
+235 TIN
-246 NEIKKEDEKLMKPVT
+246 NEIKKQDEKLVRPVT

-267 RILIVGEKYSE
+267 NILIVGEQFSE
-278 ELSDPAA
+278 ELKDPSAA
-285 VKRQLLSEQFIS
+285 EYQLLSERFIS
-297 QIKSVFEGLPGY
+297 QIKTVFERLPGY
-309 KSIHVL
+309 KNIHVL
-315 DYSFPEEDSGVEV
+315 DYSGVEV

-357 SFTGIE
+357 SFMGIE

-379 AEILQKNALLENNSL
+379 AEILQKNALLENASI
-394 SLDPN
+394 SLDPS
-399 SLQLTNVKALLRP
+399 SLQLTNVKEILHP
-412 TPEDP
+412 TSEDP
-417 SWITEHPVVLEHPE
+417 SWITEHPVVLERPE
-431 FDMCLPRRNELS
+431 FD
-443 LCHKIQVRLCLTDST
+443 DST

-469 TVSNT
+469 TVSNA
-474 LPFDFTKPD
+474 LPFDYTKPD
-483 STSDTEQSNDNEIQ
+483 SSSDSEQYSDNEIH
-497 PRPENL
+497 PRPENVDYDAGL
-503 NSDVSL
+503 V
-509 APEAPLFSEAD
+509 PEAPLSSEVD
-520 VTSLPDGLNFED
+520 VTSLPDGQNLE
-532 GNWTPHLVTAP
+532 TSHLVTVPVLKPDSMDSLEWLPAP
-543 VSARDSVDY
+543 S
-552 LERLSAS
+552 
-559 NSLDVF
+559 SLD
-565 EDTRL
+565 DTGL
-570 SEDILPSSPSHLVPE
+570 SEELLPLSPSHLVPE
-585 EPPAT
+585 ESPST

-596 LLSALTVASSSV
+596 LLSAPTVASSSV
-608 IETDVTEIVS
+608 VETDIK
-618 AEKEE
+618 EKEE
-623 VTPGSPA
+623 VIQGSPE
-630 GGNDADS
+630 GSDSADS
-637 VLHESMEEFPF
+637 VEEFPF
-648 PFEVHHM
+648 PLEVPPV
-655 EDETDIYL
+655 EDETDIFL

-681 KAMESSIWPWEEA
+681 KEMESSIWPWEEA

-699 LYPGPDSWLED
+699 FYPGPDSWLED
-710 HNESLLI
+710 DNESLLI
-717 RTEDIPEGMILDYIL
+717 KTEDIPEGMILDYIL
-732 NSRNKLDDDPSKD
+732 NSGNKLDYDLSKD
-745 GNEGMANTKEDF
+745 ENEGIVNIKDF

-766 PETTTQQVS
+766 PETTTLQVP

-793 SGVYNSSFVKPPL
+793 LGMYDSSFVM
-806 VLEPSVDHSFVDV
+806 
-819 PTGEAPVS
+819 PTGEVPVS
-827 PHNTGLSVDDSLL
+827 PPYTDLSVKDGLH
-840 TSTGTVSMEQPEES
+840 TSTETVSMEQPEES
-854 SVGQNIISEAVEY
+854 SVGQSIIPEVVEHQSKDRAVV
-867 QNEDRTMIEELF
+867 EDLF
-879 TVEQLDVTETATI
+879 PVKQLDVMEAATI
-892 GGLDT
+892 GHLDT
-897 SSSESILAADPST
+897 ISLE
-910 VHPDLSMV
+910 
-918 HPDLSTVHPDAD
+918 
-930 TFTVHADASTV
+930 
-941 HPDASAS
+941 
-948 IVNPDASIAHSDSST
+948 
-963 VHSDASTVNPDVS
+963 
-976 MVHSHVSTLNPDAST
+976 TL
-991 VHPDAST
+991 
-998 VHPDTSAATVNPDAS
+998 
-1013 TVHSDTSM
+1013 
-1021 VNPDTST
+1021 
-1028 VHSDA
+1028 
-1033 STLNPD
+1033 L
-1039 VSMVHSDTSAST
+1039 
-1051 VNPDASIAH
+1051 
-1060 SDTSM
+1060 
-1065 VNPDTSTVHSDA
+1065 
-1077 STLNLDVSMVH
+1077 
-1088 SDTSASTVNPDAS
+1088 
-1101 TVHSDTSTV
+1101 
-1110 NPDASSVHSDVS
+1110 
-1122 ASTVNPDASTAHS
+1122 TA

-1140 NSDASTVHSDASTL
+1140 K
-1154 NPDVS
+1154 
-1159 MIHSDTSAST
+1159 
-1169 VNPDASTEEKQTL
+1169 PDASTEEQQAL
-1182 DSSLAG
+1182 DSSLAV
-1188 QDATGSAVMKPADV
+1188 QDTPRSAVREQNDV
-1202 WPTDRALENS
+1202 WPPDRALETF
-1212 LDQTVQSAMPTAT
+1212 DQTVQPAMPAAT
-1225 QVSTAVPS
+1225 QGSAAVPS
-1233 VMDQTTVLEAFTDQG
+1233 VTDHSTVLEGFAGQD
-1248 GTDHDMHVPMSFST
+1248 GTDHDTHVSMSFST
-1262 LMNSYVTVSVT
+1262 VMDYQTVSVT
-1273 TSTVELPSHFPPA
+1273 ASTIEFPSHLPPVE
-1286 GSTASSSVATST
+1286 STPSLSVATAAKP
-1298 RVGVETRTLD
+1298 GDETRLLD
-1308 VSVDLDDVST
+1308 VSIDLGPVST
-1318 VHFPPELTEEGRSM
+1318 VHFSPEWTEEGRRM
-1332 TESHVDLTTRV
+1332 TESHMELTTRV

-1352 WATHDNRSNSL
+1352 WATHETHYSST

-1438 KPVPRNVTNAVYV
+1438 KPVPRNVTNAVYM

-1531 LNDGKCDVSP
+1531 LNDGKCDISP

-1597 RDQYTKSDTEYS
+1597 RDQYTKSDTGDS
-1609 QGQGGS
+1609 QGQGDS

-1699 RQHQMKLL
+1699 RQHQM

>member
-1 MLFFLTLISMFGF
+1 MKILMIPSLSHLRNPCGF
-14 IWKIFLCLLVLGMI
+14 IFTAEAY
-28 KSDLQIVAAEGYS
+28 SAAEG
-41 ATEGGQAKGG
+41 AQAKDV
-51 SPTPQLSS
+51 SPAPQLRD

-64 PSLPPDL
+64 PSLPPGL
-71 KKLNGI
+71 EKPKGI
-77 VKAEQVNKPLLLRRK
+77 VDAEQFQRHVQLRRK

-97 PTGVKICPD
+97 PSGVKICPD

-130 EVFKIFWDRLPER
+130 EVFKTFWDRLPER
-143 EEYRTWMNLCEEGMM
+143 EEYNTWMSLCEGGMM
-158 SIFEIGTN
+158 SIFEMGTN

-173 RSLIVKSYTKE
+173 RSLIVKVG
-184 AMGSSCADW
+184 AALLGVFSSC
-193 SCGSSGTP
+193 P
-201 TPAPDADVTTLRD
+201 TAAWHNAD

-225 SIESPAGGTT
+225 SVESPAGDSI
-235 HEIEEADITIN
+235 HELDHVDTTIN
-246 NEIKKEDEKLMKPVT
+246 NEIKQQDEELVRPVT

-267 RILIVGEKYSE
+267 NILIVGEQYSE
-278 ELSDPAA
+278 ELKDPTAA
-285 VKRQLLSEQFIS
+285 EYQQLSERFIS

-309 KSIHVL
+309 KNIHIL
-315 DYSFPEEDSGVEV
+315 DYSGVEV

-357 SFTGIE
+357 SFMGIE

-379 AEILQKNALLENNSL
+379 AEILQKNALLENASL

-399 SLQLTNVKALLRP
+399 SLQLTNVKEILHP
-412 TPEDP
+412 TSEDS
-417 SWITEHPVVLEHPE
+417 SWITEHPVVLERPE
-431 FDMCLPRRNELS
+431 FD
-443 LCHKIQVRLCLTDST
+443 DST

-469 TVSNT
+469 TVSNA
-474 LPFDFTKPD
+474 LPFDYSEAD
-483 STSDTEQSNDNEIQ
+483 STSDSDQPTDNEIQ
-497 PRPENL
+497 PRPENIDYEAGL
-503 NSDVSL
+503 E
-509 APEAPLFSEAD
+509 PEAPLSSEVE
-520 VTSLPDGLNFED
+520 VTSLPDELSLE
-532 GNWTPHLVTAP
+532 TSHLVTAP
-543 VSARDSVDY
+543 MS
-552 LERLSAS
+552 EHG
-559 NSLDVF
+559 SLDSLEWF
-565 EDTRL
+565 SAPSSLDDTGL
-570 SEDILPSSPSHLVPE
+570 SEELLPLSPSHLVPE
-585 EPPAT
+585 ESLST

-596 LLSALTVASSSV
+596 LLFAPTVASSSV
-608 IETDVTEIVS
+608 TETDIK
-618 AEKEE
+618 EKEE
-623 VTPGSPA
+623 VMQGSPE
-630 GGNDADS
+630 GSDSADS
-637 VLHESMEEFPF
+637 VEEIPF
-648 PFEVHHM
+648 PLEVPPM
-655 EDETDIYL
+655 EDETDIFL
-663 GDRVIYDDG
+663 GDRIIYEDG

-681 KAMESSIWPWEEA
+681 KEMESSIWPWEEA

-699 LYPGPDSWLED
+699 FYPGPDSWLED
-710 HNESLLI
+710 DNESLLI
-717 RTEDIPEGMILDYIL
+717 KTEDIPEGMILDYIL
-732 NSRNKLDDDPSKD
+732 NSGNKLDYDLSKD
-745 GNEGMANTKEDF
+745 ENEGIVNIKDF

-766 PETTTQQVS
+766 PETATPQVP
-775 LLQTEEPSSVE
+775 LLQPEEPSSVE

-793 SGVYNSSFVKPPL
+793 LGIYDSSFVM
-806 VLEPSVDHSFVDV
+806 

-827 PHNTGLSVDDSLL
+827 PPYTALSVEDSLL
-840 TSTGTVSMEQPEES
+840 TSTGTVSVEQPEES
-854 SVGQNIISEAVEY
+854 SVGQSIISEVDE
-867 QNEDRTMIEELF
+867 QKSEDRVTVEELF
-879 TVEQLDVTETATI
+879 TVKQPDVIEAATI
-892 GGLDT
+892 GHLDT
-897 SSSESILAADPST
+897 ISSETVLTADPS
-910 VHPDLSMV
+910 M
-918 HPDLSTVHPDAD
+918 AK
-930 TFTVHADASTV
+930 
-941 HPDASAS
+941 
-948 IVNPDASIAHSDSST
+948 
-963 VHSDASTVNPDVS
+963 
-976 MVHSHVSTLNPDAST
+976 
-991 VHPDAST
+991 
-998 VHPDTSAATVNPDAS
+998 
-1013 TVHSDTSM
+1013 
-1021 VNPDTST
+1021 
-1028 VHSDA
+1028 
-1033 STLNPD
+1033 
-1039 VSMVHSDTSAST
+1039 
-1051 VNPDASIAH
+1051 
-1060 SDTSM
+1060 
-1065 VNPDTSTVHSDA
+1065 
-1077 STLNLDVSMVH
+1077 
-1088 SDTSASTVNPDAS
+1088 
-1101 TVHSDTSTV
+1101 
-1110 NPDASSVHSDVS
+1110 
-1122 ASTVNPDASTAHS
+1122 
-1135 DTSVV
+1135 
-1140 NSDASTVHSDASTL
+1140 
-1154 NPDVS
+1154 
-1159 MIHSDTSAST
+1159 
-1169 VNPDASTEEKQTL
+1169 PDASTEEQQDL
-1182 DSSLAG
+1182 SLAE
-1188 QDATGSAVMKPADV
+1188 QDTPGPAVKIPADV
-1202 WPTDRALENS
+1202 WPDRAPEIS
-1212 LDQTVQSAMPTAT
+1212 LDEIVQPATPAVTQGSAVA
-1225 QVSTAVPS
+1225 PS
-1233 VMDQTTVLEAFTDQG
+1233 VTDHTTVLEGLAGQG
-1248 GTDHDMHVPMSFST
+1248 GTDSDTHVSMSFST
-1262 LMNSYVTVSVT
+1262 VMDYQTVSAT
-1273 TSTVELPSHFPPA
+1273 TSTIELPSLLPPL
-1286 GSTASSSVATST
+1286 GSTPSLSVATSPKLGDETT
-1298 RVGVETRTLD
+1298 RVLD
-1308 VSVDLDDVST
+1308 ISVDLDHVST
-1318 VHFPPELTEEGRSM
+1318 VPFAPEQTEEGRSM
-1332 TESHVDLTTRV
+1332 TESHLELTTRV
-1343 QSTEMASVA
+1343 QSTEMASMA
-1352 WATHDNRSNSL
+1352 WATHETHYSST

-1438 KPVPRNVTNAVYV
+1438 KPVPRNVTNAVYM

-1531 LNDGKCDVSP
+1531 LNDGKCDISP

-1580 GFLLVA
+1580 GFLLVDN
-1586 SAVIFFLARTL
+1586 SVVSTS
-1597 RDQYTKSDTEYS
+1597 KC
-1609 QGQGGS
+1609 QGDS

>member
-1 MLFFLTLISMFGF
+1 MFGL
-14 IWKIFLCLLVLGMI
+14 IWKIFLCLPGMI
-28 KSDLQIVAAEGYS
+28 NADLQVVAAEVYS
-41 ATEGGQAKGG
+41 ATGGGQAKGV
-51 SPTPQLSS
+51 SPTPQLSG

-64 PSLPPDL
+64 PSLPHEL
-71 KKLNGI
+71 KKPNGI
-77 VKAEQVNKPLLLRRK
+77 MEAEQFNRHLLLRRK

-97 PTGVKICPD
+97 PSGVKICPD
-106 ESVEQA
+106 ESIEQA

-130 EVFKIFWDRLPER
+130 EVFKTFWDRLPER
-143 EEYRTWMNLCEEGMM
+143 EEYNAWMSLCEEGIM
-158 SIFEIGTN
+158 SIFEMGTN

-173 RSLIVKSYTKE
+173 RSLIVKKLSYIKE
-184 AMGSSCADW
+184 AMG
-193 SCGSSGTP
+193 SGTP
-201 TPAPDADVTTLRD
+201 TPASDADVTTLRD
-214 AAANVPPPHEI
+214 AAANVPPPDEI
-225 SIESPAGGTT
+225 SIESPAGGT
-235 HEIEEADITIN
+235 IEEVDGVDTTIN
-246 NEIKKEDEKLMKPVT
+246 NEIKTQDEKLVRPVT

-267 RILIVGEKYSE
+267 NILIAGEKYSE
-278 ELSDPAA
+278 ELKDPAT
-285 VKRQLLSEQFIS
+285 VEHQLLSERFIS
-297 QIKSVFEGLPGY
+297 QIKSVFEVLPGY
-309 KSIHVL
+309 KNIHIL
-315 DYSFPEEDSGVEV
+315 DYSPSEEDSGVEV
-328 HYAVTFDGKAIS
+328 HYAVTFDGKAIT

-345 LINLHSNKVEDN
+345 LINLQSNKVEDN
-357 SFTGIE
+357 SFMGIE

-379 AEILQKNALLENNSL
+379 AEILQKNALLENTSL

-399 SLQLTNVKALLRP
+399 SLQLTNVKEILHP
-412 TPEDP
+412 TSEDS
-417 SWITEHPVVLEHPE
+417 SWITEHPVVLERPE
-431 FDMCLPRRNELS
+431 FD
-443 LCHKIQVRLCLTDST
+443 DST

-469 TVSNT
+469 TVSNA
-474 LPFDFTKPD
+474 LPFDYTKPD
-483 STSDTEQSNDNEIQ
+483 STSDSEQSSDSEIQ
-497 PRPENL
+497 PRPETVD
-503 NSDVSL
+503 SEAGL
-509 APEAPLFSEAD
+509 APEAPLSSEAD
-520 VTSLPDGLNFED
+520 DTSLPDGLNLED
-532 GNWTPHLVTAP
+532 GSQTPHLVPAP
-543 VSARDSVDY
+543 VLEHDSEDS
-552 LERLSAS
+552 LEWFSPPS
-559 NSLDVF
+559 SLDV
-565 EDTRL
+565 EDTGL
-570 SEDILPSSPSHLVPE
+570 SEDLLPSSPSHLVPE
-585 EPPAT
+585 EFPST

-596 LLSALTVASSSV
+596 LHPAPTVASSSV
-608 IETDVTEIVS
+608 IETDVKEIVS

-623 VTPGSPA
+623 ETQGSPE
-630 GGNDADS
+630 GSDSADS
-637 VLHESMEEFPF
+637 VEEIPF
-648 PFEVHHM
+648 PLEVPPM
-655 EDETDIYL
+655 EDETDMFL

-681 KAMESSIWPWEEA
+681 KEMESSIWPWEEA

-699 LYPGPDSWLED
+699 FYPGPDSWLED
-710 HNESLLI
+710 DNESLLI
-717 RTEDIPEGMILDYIL
+717 KTEDIPEGMILDYIL
-732 NSRNKLDDDPSKD
+732 NSENKLDYDPSKD
-745 GNEGMANTKEDF
+745 ENERIVNIKDF

-766 PETTTQQVS
+766 PETTTPPVP
-775 LLQTEEPSSVE
+775 LLQTEEPSSLE
-786 PSTQTET
+786 PSTQAET
-793 SGVYNSSFVKPPL
+793 LGMYDSSFVKPSL
-806 VLEPSVDHSFVDV
+806 VLEPSVDQSAVDM
-819 PTGEAPVS
+819 PTGEVPVS
-827 PHNTGLSVDDSLL
+827 PQYTDLSVEDRLL
-840 TSTGTVSMEQPEES
+840 TSTETVSMEQPEES
-854 SVGQNIISEAVEY
+854 SVDQNIISEEIEH
-867 QNEDRTMIEELF
+867 QKEDRTMVEELY
-879 TVEQLDVTETATI
+879 TVKQSDVMEAATI
-892 GGLDT
+892 GHLDT
-897 SSSESILAADPST
+897 SSSGTILPAGPST
-910 VHPDLSMV
+910 VK
-918 HPDLSTVHPDAD
+918 
-930 TFTVHADASTV
+930 
-941 HPDASAS
+941 
-948 IVNPDASIAHSDSST
+948 
-963 VHSDASTVNPDVS
+963 
-976 MVHSHVSTLNPDAST
+976 
-991 VHPDAST
+991 
-998 VHPDTSAATVNPDAS
+998 
-1013 TVHSDTSM
+1013 
-1021 VNPDTST
+1021 
-1028 VHSDA
+1028 
-1033 STLNPD
+1033 
-1039 VSMVHSDTSAST
+1039 
-1051 VNPDASIAH
+1051 
-1060 SDTSM
+1060 
-1065 VNPDTSTVHSDA
+1065 
-1077 STLNLDVSMVH
+1077 
-1088 SDTSASTVNPDAS
+1088 
-1101 TVHSDTSTV
+1101 
-1110 NPDASSVHSDVS
+1110 
-1122 ASTVNPDASTAHS
+1122 
-1135 DTSVV
+1135 
-1140 NSDASTVHSDASTL
+1140 
-1154 NPDVS
+1154 
-1159 MIHSDTSAST
+1159 
-1169 VNPDASTEEKQTL
+1169 PDASTEEQQAL

-1188 QDATGSAVMKPADV
+1188 QDTTGSAVKRPADV
-1202 WPTDRALENS
+1202 WPTDRTLETS
-1212 LDQTVQSAMPTAT
+1212 LDQTVQLAT
-1225 QVSTAVPS
+1225 PAAPQVSTAVPS
-1233 VMDQTTVLEAFTDQG
+1233 VIDQTAVLEDLAGQG
-1248 GTDHDMHVPMSFST
+1248 GTDHVSVSFST
-1262 LMNSYVTVSVT
+1262 AVKYETVRVT
-1273 TSTVELPSHFPPA
+1273 TSPIELPSHLPPV
-1286 GSTASSSVATST
+1286 GSTTSLSVAAST
-1298 RVGVETRTLD
+1298 KLGDETTRTLD
-1308 VSVDLDDVST
+1308 ISVDLDRVST
-1318 VHFPPELTEEGRSM
+1318 VHFFPEQTEEGRRM
-1332 TESHVDLTTRV
+1332 TESHMELTTRI

-1352 WATHDNRSNSL
+1352 WATHETHYSST

-1438 KPVPRNVTNAVYV
+1438 KPVPRNVTNAVYL

-1531 LNDGKCDVSP
+1531 LNDGKCDISP

-1597 RDQYTKSDTEYS
+1597 RDQYTKSDSGDS
-1609 QGQGGS
+1609 QGQGDS